1 MEQTPGSSSGKGS
14 NELPPR
20 IDTLL
25 HRKNVKEKEESY
37 ISMLLKKNK
46 HVNRSCIKFCKLSG
60 VGESPPENALS
71 SNVSRSPLHGRN
83 IKKSGC
89 LFQPSKQEP
98 LCLKRGVIEPIKH
111 LCKASMIPDTWNYKG
126 KRVKDVR
133 FDAKEPDNDCVVS
146 HIIRLRE
153 KLGWSTEIPD
163 RRIAKACPQNIQE
176 IPEET
181 KKDPGEY
188 VYCLMRNRGDLKI
201 QPNPYDLQVVSV
213 QTAKQSCQYWTVS
226 ASCIFKVSVLED
238 RSGEIMSVI
247 DWLSERELFFKIFK
261 LPLFAKFRIWKAFTI
276 WKVTVCHS
284 KTKKAKEILSKGIF
298 FTDDIF
304 LRCLVEIKG
313 LFEMASDKT
322 RYGDSDGAIVLTKLD
337 KSTTYSLIGFCEAQT
352 QQCAV
357 ALRQLHCLHHKVA
370 SLIRAACLKAA
381 EVQGAERL
389 FLPLSSQSTNRPL
402 YAEVAE
408 WRMLLCRFSH
418 FLNMIDRMFEEM
430 LCVLVRSAVQ
440 LLLLFLRESSNTN
453 GVNERRQKTKKMAR
467 MDASGPYLNI
477 IKEPTGRNAAHKLC
491 SHSQGQPQLVN
502 KMLPD
507 FKKEEPKEE
516 IQAVFEVNVLLTVT
530 PVNQPMTDDVSAKGT
545 ATTELHSEVDTKD
558 TEKDKEVSREETP
571 RRSPSRRVKL
581 TIYPCLDDFT
591 LHIQQV
597 LQGFQQVIAKQT
609 SFNQDPN
616 LLDLHSPPVF
626 DLKLSVDEE
635 LEKERDQHLRP
646 WPELELL
653 LGTDPA
659 FQSDLSDILSTVQRG
674 MQEVEKH
681 CQRLDKFCDMVE
693 TAMLTDMDGFLAG
706 EKWSPQ
712 DIKAILAVH
721 TESIRLMKRIET
733 ETRVN
738 MILVRCHQYQSNC
751 LLYPEALI
759 FTIHSMLPSI
769 VKKKNLELMEVIR
782 GALKKLDKDIFTVE
796 EFVEHLTFLSRI
808 SVQIPTLERQY
819 QFLIQLYSMAKEYQI
834 TISPEELALY
844 QHLVPSF
851 QHLKSAVMICETKRD
866 DNIFKFSVDLGKH
879 LNQLRFELVLVKMKV
894 NNPILLCSYTSPK
907 VANEILQAL
916 SEEVAIYSNKAY
928 SYTSYGELLRNS
940 FSMKKISTVVRMK
953 QCRGSNAAEVEAE
966 LSEVDCALTLRKM
979 LWGMQKEWDKQYSRW
994 RATTFELLNVDDLQN
1009 DVSRFTQTIYMLEK
1023 GLPENNIVPILKQKV
1038 MDFKLCLPIIVALR
1052 NPYLRQ
1058 RHWEDIQSYIG
1069 RFFTKED
1076 NFTLG
1081 NLLDI
1086 KILQQSGSI
1095 GDISTTAT
1103 NEATLESILY
1113 KVIDLWR
1120 STDFRLITHQSDTST
1135 VKIIVSAD
1143 DVMAQLEESQ
1153 TTIMSIKASRYAEP
1167 IKYLIDEWE
1176 RKLNQFSHT
1185 LEEWV
1190 MCQKR
1195 WLYLEPIFSA
1205 GGIQRQLPAEAKVF
1219 LQVDQSWK
1227 EIMRRTNDR
1236 PNALRAATAPGVLE
1250 MLQAGNVHMEKIQKC
1265 LEDYFESKRTVFARF
1280 YFLSNEELLDVL
1292 SQSKNPNAIQP
1303 HLVKCFSNIRH
1314 LDIQEHATI
1323 YHVVASIRSAEGET
1337 VTLPKN
1343 VQIRGPVEQWMGN
1356 VETAMYNTVKRRLK
1370 LGVSEWNPQNFKK
1383 WVLSHPGQVVLTVTQ
1398 IMFTKDCQESFSSER
1413 QLESMVVVKQQVIH
1427 NVEELADLVSEP
1439 LPCHQQATLE
1449 ALLTILVHCRD
1460 VLSHLLQNRITS
1472 VDDFEWTRQLHY
1484 VWYDSTSLCYVVHA
1498 QASFIYGYEYLGC
1511 SPRLVITPLTDRCWL
1526 TLTGALSLHLGGAPA
1541 GPSGTGK
1548 TETVKDLAKALGK
1561 FCLVLNCSDSLDYKM
1576 MGKLFSGMVQSG
1588 SWCCF
1593 DEFNRINVEVLSV
1606 IAAQLQSIKAAMHSH
1621 SLRFMFEG
1629 RDIRLNASCGFFIT
1643 MNPGCKGRVDLP
1655 DNLKSLFRPVSM
1667 MVPDFDLIAEIMLF
1681 SEGFKSA
1688 KSLSRKIVNLYQ
1700 LASKQ
1705 LSQQDH
1711 YDFGM
1716 RAIKSVL
1723 VLAGQKRRF
1732 AALSCGLTPED
1743 EYCVLICALQNSN
1756 LPKLV
1761 PEDVPLFKSIME
1773 DLFPGIVNPKTI
1785 HPQLEIAIAKATEM
1799 LGLQQW
1805 PNQAE
1810 KVTQLYS
1817 QILARGG
1824 VMLIGPTGG
1833 GKTTARLILQH
1844 ALHLLPSLSEVH
1856 RRTSVFMQL
1865 APSSEVHVESFTINP
1880 KCVSFGEL
1888 YGQVDPNTLEW
1899 SDGLFASAV
1908 RTYAKEL
1915 FEQDNKTSKDSE
1927 SRNTSSS
1934 DVLSDSTT
1942 PLPPSSYQHNF
1953 VVDNWR
1959 WIIMDGPVD
1968 ILWVENLNTAL
1979 DDNKTLCL
1987 VNGERISLPDGIRF
2001 LFEVDTLSQAT
2012 PATISRC
2019 AMVYMDPVDLG
2030 WKPYV
2035 RRWLSQL
2042 PRQLS
2047 REGRNHIQQLFDN
2060 SITQGLNFVK
2070 KHQKLLNF
2078 QIPEMSTVMTVCS
2091 ILGALINFMQGNG
2104 GLGLNLETLS
2114 EEDIGKTS
2122 ADNESTGKGEDNKW
2136 FLQKNPEKLK
2146 ILLGKLFV
2154 FSYAW
2159 GVGGVLNHVDDYDD
2173 SPSATKDKSC
2183 HLLNV
2188 SHAFKNLI
2196 HKLFEG
2202 APCGVSLPAGNR
2214 MIFNYFVDL
2223 QTGAFVPWDELVPST
2238 ESLIRKG
2245 LNTSSGS
2252 ESLQLGGVLAE
2263 SNTTDTT
2270 SFLRSGPICSNDT
2283 VRYSFLMSL
2292 LLLNKQPVLLTGDSG
2307 VGKTILIQSILKK
2320 LQEDGGEMVN
2330 QGTILGQV
2338 FLHNQAKTASLLED
2352 VNLLTAV
2359 FGGDADKST
2368 GDDSLSGLLSS
2379 MPFGVLRRM
2388 RSPSHT
2394 SESSGILTCT
2404 LQCTARTTT
2413 AYIQAH
2419 MLQNL
2424 VKKGKNNLGAPKNK
2438 SVLVFVDDLNMPT
2451 LDSYGAQPSMELIRQ
2466 FIELQGVF
2474 DAKTLT
2480 WKSIQDV
2487 TLCAACAPPG
2497 GGRQNLSPRLLRH
2510 FSVLLLPHPS
2520 SNTMQ
2525 HIFQVQLGKFF
2536 GIRDFS
2542 KEVRKC
2548 REALVSASIA
2558 VYIEMCQRMMPT
2570 PAKYHY
2576 TFNLRDLS
2584 KVSWPPEEL
2593 MREPIAFGDFLDMS
2607 IPTASRIYKHL
2618 PDFKKIQAVLEECH
2632 TRHGR
2637 KASQFPMVF
2646 FREAVEHITRAA
2658 RVFRLKGAHMML
2670 IGLDGTGKEE
2680 CVTLACH
2687 VSGSHLYRLSVCRNC
2702 SYSDFRDDL
2711 KRVFRQAGI
2720 HRKNTVLLITDS
2732 DIVKESV
2739 LEDLNCILKY
2749 GDVPGLFDN
2758 DEIDSI
2764 TVDLKSTMESSIGE
2778 NREEMYSYFIEQ
2790 VHQRLH
2796 IVLALSPAGMRLRQ
2810 YCWAHPALL
2819 SCCNIDWYCEWSK
2832 DALLQVASSTYINS
2846 DDFDWLG
2853 QVLQNKVARVCVDI
2867 HYSSTQMA
2875 AQYLQE
2881 MRRPYYIVPS
2891 TFIEYIDTFT
2901 KMCRSEGSKL
2911 HNVRDRFSNGLS
2923 ILSEATSLV
2932 TVMQDEL
2939 LALGPQIEE
2948 KSKEIEILM
2957 GKLKEDSQAVE
2968 QVRAITKMEEDMM
2981 VQETRIVH
2989 EYAEDAMADLN
3000 KVLPLLEKAVSAL
3013 DALEKSDI
3021 SEIRV
3026 YTKPPELV
3034 LTVMHA
3040 VCILLQQKPD
3050 WTTAKQL
3057 LGDPGFLKRLVSLD
3071 KDSLPE
3077 KVFLKLRRY
3086 SKCPDFN
3093 PAKVGMVSIA
3103 CRSMCLWVL
3112 ALEHYHDVYK
3122 IIEPKQN
3129 KVNVAQAALVKS
3141 KSNLMKKQKRLSKI
3155 EEHQKAL
3162 EDHYNASVSER
3173 QELGRRKE
3181 RTTNRVQRAASL
3193 ISALSNEKDRW
3204 EKAVCDLDNKLQHI
3218 VGDVMV
3224 SSAFITYCGPL
3235 TADFRKAMVKKW
3247 LDFCHNM
3254 EIPISPQYTFT
3265 SAMTEKNQVRHWQ
3278 NTGLPPDQNSTENA
3292 LIVKNGP
3299 HWPLLID
3306 PQGQAIRWISS
3317 MEGVRLRKILA
3328 SDPNYMKTVE
3338 RAIRMGD
3345 AVLIQDVLENI
3356 DPCLQPILIK
3366 NLTIREGQSFIKIG
3380 DTEIEYNPNFRLY
3393 LATCLPNPHFL
3404 PAVCVLVKLI
3414 NFSVEYECLQEQL
3427 LSSAVSLHQAELELH
3442 HNQLLH
3448 TITADLFSLHELENR
3463 SLLLLQ
3469 DTQGHI
3475 LDDQDLVDNLNKS
3488 KVTSNEISVR
3498 VETAKDKE
3506 KEIDE
3511 VRKKYLPIANRGA
3524 DLYFVLADL
3533 TQINYMYQFS
3543 LDWFNDMYVKALQV
3557 ATEGQEWP
3565 TLDVSMPVTGTL
3577 RPAGAKSLRRAVVVP
3592 GTCAPNMG
3600 DFNLRLLKMMNAITE
3615 SIYKEVSLALFVDH
3629 QVVFSFLMCCNIM
3642 KTNKHNMIVGSTE
3655 FLPAEEWKIFLH
3667 SAVLAS
3673 MMDSKRAEQEEGEFL
3688 GERPDY
3694 PWLTDSMWAQ
3704 CQYLCAHL
3712 PCFATLY
3719 KSIQTNRVQWE
3730 LFQQARNL
3738 YEFLSEP
3745 YAGHAASDTE
3755 GESSQS
3761 AAASKDRHL
3770 TKCVHIFPWESL
3782 SGFQKIILVK
3792 ILRPECL
3799 NTAVK
3804 AFVIEKMGSKYLE
3817 VGRISLREVYERCS
3831 ANVPIVFLLSPGMD
3845 PASLVVRLAQEL
3857 RGSSLHL
3864 DMVSLGQGQG
3874 PRAEEL
3880 IYKAQVLKGR
3890 WVFLQNCHLAASFMP
3905 RLQTVVNS
3913 LKWKGS
3919 DLDPHFR
3926 LWLSSKPDPVFP
3938 ASILQRAVKIAVEPP
3953 RGLKEKLLHT
3963 FSPSGEVTERSFCKM
3978 DCSPAWKT
3986 LLFSLC
3992 FFNAI
3997 VQERKK
4003 YGPLG
4008 WNIPYTFTSSDLEV
4022 SMLNQ
4027 ESLLLA
4033 AEGSELPWAALRY
4046 LTGEVIYGGRVTD
4059 PWDRRCLLTILH
4071 RCYTPSVL
4079 QDGHSFCQAQGY
4091 PPFPKDASWPQCRAY
4106 IENMPDQDLAEVFGI
4121 DSSAEMVILQNQTQQ
4136 LLHTIVNLQPRLSD
4150 SSLLVRDRQC
4160 QDSVVLRMAMK
4171 ILKKLPETVEFD
4183 RVTEKT
4189 LFLRDIIAKVNFA
4202 ESSSSDQGERRTAS
4216 ASSALLV
4223 ILRQEIDRFN
4233 YLLCVVRSS
4242 LLSFSASIRGEVLM
4256 SEALAEVHTAL
4267 LTMIVPSDWKHC
4279 SYESC
4284 MALGSWIQDLE
4295 QRVWFFRAW
4304 ADNIKINLI
4313 EKIPMISGEVY
4324 SLNRPPKTDLQQ
4336 SLKNRKPR
4344 SYWLSGFFFPQGFL
4358 TAVLQNSARQK
4369 NVPVDSLSFTHHVQ
4383 PVDESSSNWSKVADK
4398 TKLLFEG
4405 PAPPDEGV
4413 LVYGLYLDGASW
4425 DPVSHTLQE
4434 LQHNIKHCPV
4444 PEIHFLP
4451 CRVSEDAVAVPTTE
4465 SPGDLQFYD
4474 CPLYRTFKRAGFL
4487 SSSGISTNFITVVS
4501 LPTSEC
4507 PTHWVFRGTALL
4519 CQPNE

>member
-1 MEQTPGSSSGKGS
+1 
-14 NELPPR
+14 
-20 IDTLL
+20 
-25 HRKNVKEKEESY
+25 
-37 ISMLLKKNK
+37 
-46 HVNRSCIKFCKLSG
+46 
-60 VGESPPENALS
+60 
-71 SNVSRSPLHGRN
+71 
-83 IKKSGC
+83 
-89 LFQPSKQEP
+89 
-98 LCLKRGVIEPIKH
+98 
-111 LCKASMIPDTWNYKG
+111 MIPDTWNYKG
-126 KRVKDVR
+126 QRVKDVH

-146 HIIRLRE
+146 HIIRLRG

-163 RRIAKACPQNIQE
+163 RRIAKACTQNIQE
-176 IPEET
+176 IPEGT

-226 ASCIFKVSVLED
+226 ASCIFK
-238 RSGEIMSVI
+238 
-247 DWLSERELFFKIFK
+247 
-261 LPLFAKFRIWKAFTI
+261 
-276 WKVTVCHS
+276 
-284 KTKKAKEILSKGIF
+284 
-298 FTDDIF
+298 
-304 LRCLVEIKG
+304 
-313 LFEMASDKT
+313 
-322 RYGDSDGAIVLTKLD
+322 
-337 KSTTYSLIGFCEAQT
+337 
-352 QQCAV
+352 
-357 ALRQLHCLHHKVA
+357 
-370 SLIRAACLKAA
+370 AA
-381 EVQGAERL
+381 EVHGAERL

-408 WRMLLCRFSH
+408 WRILLCRFSH
-418 FLNMIDRMFEEM
+418 FLNLIDRMFEEM

-453 GVNERRQKTKKMAR
+453 GVKERRQKTIKMAR
-467 MDASGPYLNI
+467 MDASGPYMNI
-477 IKEPTGRNAAHKLC
+477 IKEPTGRNAAHKLS
-491 SHSQGQPQLVN
+491 SHSQGRPQLVN

-507 FKKEEPKEE
+507 LKREEPKEE

-571 RRSPSRRVKL
+571 WRSPSKRVKL

-597 LQGFQQVIAKQT
+597 LQGFEQVIAKQT

-659 FQSDLSDILSTVQRG
+659 FQSDVRNYAALTVTRIRISHLSDILSTVQRG
-674 MQEVEKH
+674 MQGVEKH
-681 CQRLDKFCDMVE
+681 CQRLEKFCDMVE

-751 LLYPEALI
+751 LPYPEALI

-851 QHLKSAVMICETKRD
+851 QHLKSTVMICETKRD

-879 LNQLRFELVLVKMKV
+879 LNQLRYELVLVKMKV

-953 QCRGSNAAEVEAE
+953 QGRGSNAAEVEAE
-966 LSEVDCALTLRKM
+966 LSEVDYALTLRKM
-979 LWGMQKEWDKQYSRW
+979 LWGMQKEWDKHYSRW
-994 RATTFELLNVDDLQN
+994 RTTTFELLNVDDLQN

-1038 MDFKLCLPIIVALR
+1038 MDFKLCLPIVLALR

-1069 RFFTKED
+1069 QFFTKED

-1120 STDFRLITHQSDTST
+1120 NTDFRLITHQSDAST
-1135 VKIIVSAD
+1135 VKIIASAD

-1227 EIMRRTNDR
+1227 EIMRRTDDR

-1250 MLQAGNVHMEKIQKC
+1250 MLQAGNVHLEKIQKC
-1265 LEDYFESKRTVFARF
+1265 LEDYFESKRSVFARF

-1292 SQSKNPNAIQP
+1292 SQSKNHNAIQP

-1314 LDIQEHATI
+1314 LNIQEQARIH
-1323 YHVVASIRSAEGET
+1323 HVVASIHSAEGET
-1337 VTLPKN
+1337 VTMPKN

-1370 LGVSEWNPQNFKK
+1370 IGVSEWNPQNFKK

-1413 QLESMVVVKQQVIH
+1413 QLEDMVVVKQQVIH

-1460 VLSHLLQNRITS
+1460 ILSHLLQNRITS
-1472 VDDFEWTRQLHY
+1472 VDDFEWTRQLQY

-1498 QASFIYGYEYLGC
+1498 QASFMYGYEYLGC

-1743 EYCVLICALQNSN
+1743 ECCVLICALQNSN

-1773 DLFPGIVNPKTI
+1773 DLFPGVINPKTI
-1785 HPQLEIAIAKATEM
+1785 HPQLEIAIAKATEI
-1799 LGLQQW
+1799 LGFQQW

-1833 GKTTARLILQH
+1833 GKTTVRLILQH

-1856 RRTSVFMQL
+1856 RRTNVFMEL

-1927 SRNTSSS
+1927 SRNTSS
-1934 DVLSDSTT
+1934 DVLSESTT

-1953 VVDNWR
+1953 MVDNWR

-1968 ILWVENLNTAL
+1968 ILWVENLNTVL
-1979 DDNKTLCL
+1979 DDNKMLCL

-2136 FLQKNPEKLK
+2136 FLQKNPEKLT

-2159 GVGGVLNHVDDYDD
+2159 AVGGVLNHVDDYDD

-2183 HLLNV
+2183 HLVNV
-2188 SHAFKNLI
+2188 AHAFKNLI

-2252 ESLQLGGVLAE
+2252 ESLQLGGALGE

-2320 LQEDGGEMVN
+2320 LQRDGGEMVN
-2330 QGTILGQV
+2330 QGTMLGRV
-2338 FLHNQAKTASLLED
+2338 FLHNQSKTASLLED

-2368 GDDSLSGLLSS
+2368 DGDSLSGLLSS
-2379 MPFGVLRRM
+2379 MPFGVLHRM

-2451 LDSYGAQPSMELIRQ
+2451 LDSYGAQPSMEFIRQ

-2480 WKSIQDV
+2480 WKGIQDV

-2497 GGRQNLSPRLLRH
+2497 GGRQSLSPRLLRH

-2548 REALVSASIA
+2548 REALVSASIT
-2558 VYIEMCQRMMPT
+2558 VYNEMCQRMMPT

-2584 KVSWPPEEL
+2584 KVVQGLMQASDSELNSEEAAAYLFSHETSRVFHDRLVNEQDRELFFQILSNELHSYFKVSWPPEEL

-2618 PDFKKIQAVLEECH
+2618 PELKKIQAVLEECH
-2632 TRHGR
+2632 ASHGR
-2637 KASQFPMVF
+2637 KASQLPMVF

-2720 HRKNTVLLITDS
+2720 QRKNTVLLITDS

-2819 SCCNIDWYCEWSK
+2819 SCCNIDWYSEWSK
-2832 DALLQVASSTYINS
+2832 DALLQVANSTYINS
-2846 DDFDWLG
+2846 DHFDWLG

-2867 HYSSTQMA
+2867 HQSSTQMA

-2968 QVRAITKMEEDMM
+2968 QVRAIVKIEEDMM

-2989 EYAEDAMADLN
+2989 EYAEDATADLN

-3013 DALEKSDI
+3013 DALQKSDI

-3040 VCILLQQKPD
+3040 VCILLQQRPD

-3112 ALEHYHDVYK
+3112 ALEHYHEVYK
-3122 IIEPKQN
+3122 IIEPKRN

-3141 KSNLMKKQKRLSKI
+3141 ESNLMKKQKRLSKI

-3162 EDHYNASVSER
+3162 EDRYDASVSER

-3235 TADFRKAMVKKW
+3235 TADYRKAMVKKW

-3254 EIPISPQYTFT
+3254 EIPVSPQYTFT

-3306 PQGQAIRWISS
+3306 PQGQATRWISS
-3317 MEGVRLRKILA
+3317 MEGVRLRKMLA

-3366 NLTIREGQSFIKIG
+3366 NLTIRDGQSFIKIG

-3427 LSSAVSLHQAELELH
+3427 LSSAVSLYQPELELH

-3475 LDDQDLVDNLNKS
+3475 LDDQDLVDNLKKS

-3577 RPAGAKSLRRAVVVP
+3577 CPAGAKSLRRAVVVP

-3600 DFNLRLLKMMNAITE
+3600 DFNLRLLKMMNTITE
-3615 SIYKEVSLALFVDH
+3615 SIYKEVSLALFVDD

-3642 KTNKHNMIVGSTE
+3642 KTNKHNMIVGSTD

-3673 MMDSKRAEQEEGEFL
+3673 MMDSKRAEQEEGELL
-3688 GERPDY
+3688 GERPDH

-3719 KSIQTNRVQWE
+3719 KSIQTNRLQWE

-3745 YAGHAASDTE
+3745 YTGHAGSGTE

-3770 TKCVHIFPWESL
+3770 PKCVHIFPWESL

-3817 VGRISLREVYERCS
+3817 VGKISLREVYERCS

-3845 PASLVVRLAQEL
+3845 PASLLVRLAQEL

-3938 ASILQRAVKIAVEPP
+3938 ASILQRAIKIAVEPP

-4027 ESLLLA
+4027 ESLLRA

-4071 RCYTPSVL
+4071 RCYTSSVL

-4106 IENMPDQDLAEVFGI
+4106 IENMPDKDLAEVFGI
-4121 DSSAEMVILQNQTQQ
+4121 DSSAETLILQNQTQQ

-4150 SSLLVRDRQC
+4150 SSLLVSDRQC
-4160 QDSVVLRMAMK
+4160 QDSVVLRMAMN
-4171 ILKKLPETVEFD
+4171 ILKKLPETVEVD

-4202 ESSSSDQGERRTAS
+4202 ESSSSDQGERCTAS

-4256 SEALAEVHTAL
+4256 SEALEEVYTAL

-4313 EKIPMISGEVY
+4313 EKIPIISGGVY

-4369 NVPVDSLSFTHHVQ
+4369 NVPVDSLSFTYHVQ
-4383 PVDESSSNWSKVADK
+4383 PMDESSSNWSKVADK

-4451 CRVSEDAVAVPTTE
+4451 CQVSEDAVAVPTTE

-4487 SSSGISTNFITVVS
+4487 SSSGISTNFITSVS
-4501 LPTSEC
+4501 LPTLEC

>member
-1 MEQTPGSSSGKGS
+1 
-14 NELPPR
+14 
-20 IDTLL
+20 
-25 HRKNVKEKEESY
+25 
-37 ISMLLKKNK
+37 
-46 HVNRSCIKFCKLSG
+46 
-60 VGESPPENALS
+60 
-71 SNVSRSPLHGRN
+71 
-83 IKKSGC
+83 
-89 LFQPSKQEP
+89 
-98 LCLKRGVIEPIKH
+98 
-111 LCKASMIPDTWNYKG
+111 
-126 KRVKDVR
+126 
-133 FDAKEPDNDCVVS
+133 VVS
-146 HIIRLRE
+146 HIIRLRG

-163 RRIAKACPQNIQE
+163 RRIAKG
-176 IPEET
+176 T

-226 ASCIFKVSVLED
+226 ASCIFK
-238 RSGEIMSVI
+238 
-247 DWLSERELFFKIFK
+247 
-261 LPLFAKFRIWKAFTI
+261 
-276 WKVTVCHS
+276 
-284 KTKKAKEILSKGIF
+284 
-298 FTDDIF
+298 
-304 LRCLVEIKG
+304 
-313 LFEMASDKT
+313 
-322 RYGDSDGAIVLTKLD
+322 LD

-370 SLIRAACLKAA
+370 TLIRAACLKVHCIRPLDCY
-381 EVQGAERL
+381 EDMSFKSPENTSL
-389 FLPLSSQSTNRPL
+389 SLSSADLPCYCNCVEECFDQ
-402 YAEVAE
+402 YY
-408 WRMLLCRFSH
+408 FSVILSS
-418 FLNMIDRMFEEM
+418 LN
-430 LCVLVRSAVQ
+430 L
-440 LLLLFLRESSNTN
+440 
-453 GVNERRQKTKKMAR
+453 
-467 MDASGPYLNI
+467 
-477 IKEPTGRNAAHKLC
+477 
-491 SHSQGQPQLVN
+491 
-502 KMLPD
+502 
-507 FKKEEPKEE
+507 
-516 IQAVFEVNVLLTVT
+516 
-530 PVNQPMTDDVSAKGT
+530 
-545 ATTELHSEVDTKD
+545 
-558 TEKDKEVSREETP
+558 
-571 RRSPSRRVKL
+571 
-581 TIYPCLDDFT
+581 
-591 LHIQQV
+591 
-597 LQGFQQVIAKQT
+597 
-609 SFNQDPN
+609 FNQ
-616 LLDLHSPPVF
+616 
-626 DLKLSVDEE
+626 
-635 LEKERDQHLRP
+635 
-646 WPELELL
+646 
-653 LGTDPA
+653 
-659 FQSDLSDILSTVQRG
+659 
-674 MQEVEKH
+674 
-681 CQRLDKFCDMVE
+681 
-693 TAMLTDMDGFLAG
+693 
-706 EKWSPQ
+706 
-712 DIKAILAVH
+712 
-721 TESIRLMKRIET
+721 
-733 ETRVN
+733 
-738 MILVRCHQYQSNC
+738 
-751 LLYPEALI
+751 
-759 FTIHSMLPSI
+759 
-769 VKKKNLELMEVIR
+769 VIR

-851 QHLKSAVMICETKRD
+851 QHLKSTVMICETKRD

-879 LNQLRFELVLVKMKV
+879 LNQLRYELVLVKMKV

-953 QCRGSNAAEVEAE
+953 QGRGSNAAEVEAE
-966 LSEVDCALTLRKM
+966 LSEVDYALTLRKM
-979 LWGMQKEWDKQYSRW
+979 LWGMQKEWDKHYS
-994 RATTFELLNVDDLQN
+994 Q
-1009 DVSRFTQTIYMLEK
+1009 
-1023 GLPENNIVPILKQKV
+1023 
-1038 MDFKLCLPIIVALR
+1038 
-1052 NPYLRQ
+1052 
-1058 RHWEDIQSYIG
+1058 
-1069 RFFTKED
+1069 
-1076 NFTLG
+1076 
-1081 NLLDI
+1081 
-1086 KILQQSGSI
+1086 
-1095 GDISTTAT
+1095 
-1103 NEATLESILY
+1103 SILY

-1120 STDFRLITHQSDTST
+1120 NTDFRLITHQSDAST
-1135 VKIIVSAD
+1135 VKIIASAD

-1167 IKYLIDEWE
+1167 IK
-1176 RKLNQFSHT
+1176 
-1185 LEEWV
+1185 
-1190 MCQKR
+1190 
-1195 WLYLEPIFSA
+1195 
-1205 GGIQRQLPAEAKVF
+1205 
-1219 LQVDQSWK
+1219 
-1227 EIMRRTNDR
+1227 
-1236 PNALRAATAPGVLE
+1236 
-1250 MLQAGNVHMEKIQKC
+1250 
-1265 LEDYFESKRTVFARF
+1265 
-1280 YFLSNEELLDVL
+1280 
-1292 SQSKNPNAIQP
+1292 
-1303 HLVKCFSNIRH
+1303 
-1314 LDIQEHATI
+1314 
-1323 YHVVASIRSAEGET
+1323 
-1337 VTLPKN
+1337 
-1343 VQIRGPVEQWMGN
+1343 
-1356 VETAMYNTVKRRLK
+1356 
-1370 LGVSEWNPQNFKK
+1370 
-1383 WVLSHPGQVVLTVTQ
+1383 TQ

-1413 QLESMVVVKQQVIH
+1413 QLEDMVVVKQQVIH

-1460 VLSHLLQNRITS
+1460 ILSHLLQNRITS
-1472 VDDFEWTRQLHY
+1472 VDDFEWTRQLQY

-1498 QASFIYGYEYLGC
+1498 QASFMYGYEYLGC

-1548 TETVKDLAKALGK
+1548 TETVKDLAKVNLSNV
-1561 FCLVLNCSDSLDYKM
+1561 FNIY
-1576 MGKLFSGMVQSG
+1576 
-1588 SWCCF
+1588 CF
-1593 DEFNRINVEVLSV
+1593 Y
-1606 IAAQLQSIKAAMHSH
+1606 Q
-1621 SLRFMFEG
+1621 RFMFEG

-1743 EYCVLICALQNSN
+1743 ECCVLICALQNSN

-1773 DLFPGIVNPKTI
+1773 DLFPGVINPKTI
-1785 HPQLEIAIAKATEM
+1785 HPQLEVIPSKATEI
-1799 LGLQQW
+1799 LGFQQW

-1817 QILARGG
+1817 QILVRG

-1833 GKTTARLILQH
+1833 GKTTVRLILQH
-1844 ALHLLPSLSEVH
+1844 ALHLLPSLSE
-1856 RRTSVFMQL
+1856 L

-1908 RTYAKEL
+1908 RTYYHTT
-1915 FEQDNKTSKDSE
+1915 FENVIIQKYIYLNVSLYYFLDN
-1927 SRNTSSS
+1927 
-1934 DVLSDSTT
+1934 
-1942 PLPPSSYQHNF
+1942 F
-1953 VVDNWR
+1953 MVDNWR

-1968 ILWVENLNTAL
+1968 ILWVENLNTVL
-1979 DDNKTLCL
+1979 DDNKMLCL

-2104 GLGLNLETLS
+2104 GLGRTIFFKANYCIFPIC
-2114 EEDIGKTS
+2114 DR
-2122 ADNESTGKGEDNKW
+2122 EDNKW
-2136 FLQKNPEKLK
+2136 FLQKNPEKLT

-2159 GVGGVLNHVDDYDD
+2159 AVGGVLNHVDDYDD

-2183 HLLNV
+2183 HLVNV
-2188 SHAFKNLI
+2188 AHAFKNLI

-2238 ESLIRKG
+2238 ESLIRK
-2245 LNTSSGS
+2245 
-2252 ESLQLGGVLAE
+2252 E
-2263 SNTTDTT
+2263 TDT
-2270 SFLRSGPICSNDT
+2270 
-2283 VRYSFLMSL
+2283 
-2292 LLLNKQPVLLTGDSG
+2292 NKQP
-2307 VGKTILIQSILKK
+2307 
-2320 LQEDGGEMVN
+2320 N
-2330 QGTILGQV
+2330 
-2338 FLHNQAKTASLLED
+2338 
-2352 VNLLTAV
+2352 
-2359 FGGDADKST
+2359 
-2368 GDDSLSGLLSS
+2368 
-2379 MPFGVLRRM
+2379 
-2388 RSPSHT
+2388 
-2394 SESSGILTCT
+2394 
-2404 LQCTARTTT
+2404 CTARTTT

-2451 LDSYGAQPSMELIRQ
+2451 LDSYGAQPSMEFIRQ

-2480 WKSIQDV
+2480 WKGIQDV

-2497 GGRQNLSPRLLRH
+2497 GGRQSLSPRLLRH

-2525 HIFQVQLGKFF
+2525 HIFQ
-2536 GIRDFS
+2536 
-2542 KEVRKC
+2542 
-2548 REALVSASIA
+2548 
-2558 VYIEMCQRMMPT
+2558 
-2570 PAKYHY
+2570 
-2576 TFNLRDLS
+2576 
-2584 KVSWPPEEL
+2584 
-2593 MREPIAFGDFLDMS
+2593 
-2607 IPTASRIYKHL
+2607 
-2618 PDFKKIQAVLEECH
+2618 
-2632 TRHGR
+2632 
-2637 KASQFPMVF
+2637 
-2646 FREAVEHITRAA
+2646 
-2658 RVFRLKGAHMML
+2658 

-2720 HRKNTVLLITDS
+2720 QRKNTVLLITDS
-2732 DIVKESV
+2732 DIESV

-2778 NREEMYSYFIEQ
+2778 NREEMYSYFIEVQ
-2790 VHQRLH
+2790 LH

-2819 SCCNIDWYCEWSK
+2819 SCCNIDWYSEWSK
-2832 DALLQVASSTYINS
+2832 DALLQVNLELQLFT
-2846 DDFDWLG
+2846 F

-2867 HYSSTQMA
+2867 HQSSTQMA

-2901 KMCRSEGSKL
+2901 KMCRSEGSK
-2911 HNVRDRFSNGLS
+2911 DRFSNGLS

-2968 QVRAITKMEEDMM
+2968 QVRAIVKIEEDMM

-2989 EYAEDAMADLN
+2989 EYAEDATADLN

-3013 DALEKSDI
+3013 DALQKSDI

-3040 VCILLQQKPD
+3040 VCILLQQRPD

-3112 ALEHYHDVYK
+3112 ALEHYHEVYK
-3122 IIEPKQN
+3122 IIEPKRN

-3141 KSNLMKKQKRLSKI
+3141 ESNLMKKQKRLSK
-3155 EEHQKAL
+3155 
-3162 EDHYNASVSER
+3162 
-3173 QELGRRKE
+3173 
-3181 RTTNRVQRAASL
+3181 
-3193 ISALSNEKDRW
+3193 
-3204 EKAVCDLDNKLQHI
+3204 
-3218 VGDVMV
+3218 
-3224 SSAFITYCGPL
+3224 
-3235 TADFRKAMVKKW
+3235 
-3247 LDFCHNM
+3247 
-3254 EIPISPQYTFT
+3254 
-3265 SAMTEKNQVRHWQ
+3265 VRHWQ

-3306 PQGQAIRWISS
+3306 PQGQATRWISS
-3317 MEGVRLRKILA
+3317 MEGVRSYKLSQLLSSSSPA
-3328 SDPNYMKTVE
+3328 F
-3338 RAIRMGD
+3338 
-3345 AVLIQDVLENI
+3345 
-3356 DPCLQPILIK
+3356 
-3366 NLTIREGQSFIKIG
+3366 SFSS
-3380 DTEIEYNPNFRLY
+3380 PLSSLSHRRLY

-3427 LSSAVSLHQAELELH
+3427 LSSAVSLYQPELELH

-3475 LDDQDLVDNLNKS
+3475 LDDQDLVDNLKKS

-3543 LDWFNDMYVKALQV
+3543 LDWFNDIFSPSILSLPHSLSLPLRTLSPPLSPPLYSLPLCTLSPFPLQ
-3557 ATEGQEWP
+3557 
-3565 TLDVSMPVTGTL
+3565 
-3577 RPAGAKSLRRAVVVP
+3577 
-3592 GTCAPNMG
+3592 
-3600 DFNLRLLKMMNAITE
+3600 
-3615 SIYKEVSLALFVDH
+3615 EVSLALFVDD

-3642 KTNKHNMIVGSTE
+3642 KTNKHNMIVGSTD

-3667 SAVLAS
+3667 SAVLS
-3673 MMDSKRAEQEEGEFL
+3673 LKGSKLEHL
-3688 GERPDY
+3688 N
-3694 PWLTDSMWAQ
+3694 SMWAQ

-3719 KSIQTNRVQWE
+3719 KSIQTNRLQWE

-3745 YAGHAASDTE
+3745 YTGHA

-3770 TKCVHIFPWESL
+3770 PKCVHIFPWEKLKTFSL
-3782 SGFQKIILVK
+3782 INMMNPVEAVFISQVK

-3817 VGRISLREVYERCS
+3817 VGKISLREVYERCS
-3831 ANVPIVFLLSPGMD
+3831 ANVPIVFLLSP
-3845 PASLVVRLAQEL
+3845 
-3857 RGSSLHL
+3857 
-3864 DMVSLGQGQG
+3864 
-3874 PRAEEL
+3874 
-3880 IYKAQVLKGR
+3880 
-3890 WVFLQNCHLAASFMP
+3890 
-3905 RLQTVVNS
+3905 
-3913 LKWKGS
+3913 
-3919 DLDPHFR
+3919 
-3926 LWLSSKPDPVFP
+3926 
-3938 ASILQRAVKIAVEPP
+3938 
-3953 RGLKEKLLHT
+3953 
-3963 FSPSGEVTERSFCKM
+3963 
-3978 DCSPAWKT
+3978 
-3986 LLFSLC
+3986 
-3992 FFNAI
+3992 
-3997 VQERKK
+3997 
-4003 YGPLG
+4003 
-4008 WNIPYTFTSSDLEV
+4008 
-4022 SMLNQ
+4022 
-4027 ESLLLA
+4027 
-4033 AEGSELPWAALRY
+4033 
-4046 LTGEVIYGGRVTD
+4046 
-4059 PWDRRCLLTILH
+4059 
-4071 RCYTPSVL
+4071 
-4079 QDGHSFCQAQGY
+4079 
-4091 PPFPKDASWPQCRAY
+4091 AY
-4106 IENMPDQDLAEVFGI
+4106 IENMPDKDLAEVFGI
-4121 DSSAEMVILQNQTQQ
+4121 DSSAETLILQNQTQQ

-4150 SSLLVRDRQC
+4150 SSLLVRWVSQGKYNPPIDF
-4160 QDSVVLRMAMK
+4160 L
-4171 ILKKLPETVEFD
+4171 LKAALCVCMHPCMYSE
-4183 RVTEKT
+4183 
-4189 LFLRDIIAKVNFA
+4189 
-4202 ESSSSDQGERRTAS
+4202 GERCTAS

-4256 SEALAEVHTAL
+4256 SEALEEVYTAL
-4267 LTMIVPSDWKHC
+4267 LTMIVPSDWKVGLHC
-4279 SYESC
+4279 P
-4284 MALGSWIQDLE
+4284 AHHDRTIRLE
-4295 QRVWFFRAW
+4295 
-4304 ADNIKINLI
+4304 
-4313 EKIPMISGEVY
+4313 G
-4324 SLNRPPKTDLQQ
+4324 
-4336 SLKNRKPR
+4336 R
-4344 SYWLSGFFFPQGFL
+4344 STLPCFL

-4369 NVPVDSLSFTHHVQ
+4369 NVPVDSLSFTYHVQ
-4383 PVDESSSNWSKVADK
+4383 PMDESSSNWSKRLTHRSSYSGCSIVHIFVLDCLPVFIVRAHI
-4398 TKLLFEG
+4398 TSLL
-4405 PAPPDEGV
+4405 P
-4413 LVYGLYLDGASW
+4413 LVG
-4425 DPVSHTLQE
+4425 Q
-4434 LQHNIKHCPV
+4434 
-4444 PEIHFLP
+4444 
-4451 CRVSEDAVAVPTTE
+4451 VSEDAVAVPTTE

-4487 SSSGISTNFITVVS
+4487 SSSGISTNFITSVS
-4501 LPTSEC
+4501 LPTLEC

>member
-1 MEQTPGSSSGKGS
+1 M
-14 NELPPR
+14 
-20 IDTLL
+20 
-25 HRKNVKEKEESY
+25 
-37 ISMLLKKNK
+37 
-46 HVNRSCIKFCKLSG
+46 
-60 VGESPPENALS
+60 
-71 SNVSRSPLHGRN
+71 
-83 IKKSGC
+83 
-89 LFQPSKQEP
+89 FQPSKQEP

-111 LCKASMIPDTWNYKG
+111 MCETSMIPDTWNYKG

-226 ASCIFKVSVLED
+226 ASCIFKV
-238 RSGEIMSVI
+238 
-247 DWLSERELFFKIFK
+247 
-261 LPLFAKFRIWKAFTI
+261 
-276 WKVTVCHS
+276 
-284 KTKKAKEILSKGIF
+284 
-298 FTDDIF
+298 
-304 LRCLVEIKG
+304 
-313 LFEMASDKT
+313 
-322 RYGDSDGAIVLTKLD
+322 
-337 KSTTYSLIGFCEAQT
+337 
-352 QQCAV
+352 
-357 ALRQLHCLHHKVA
+357 
-370 SLIRAACLKAA
+370 A

-408 WRMLLCRFSH
+408 WRILLCRFSH

-430 LCVLVRSAVQ
+430 LCVL
-440 LLLLFLRESSNTN
+440 
-453 GVNERRQKTKKMAR
+453 
-467 MDASGPYLNI
+467 
-477 IKEPTGRNAAHKLC
+477 
-491 SHSQGQPQLVN
+491 
-502 KMLPD
+502 
-507 FKKEEPKEE
+507 
-516 IQAVFEVNVLLTVT
+516 
-530 PVNQPMTDDVSAKGT
+530 
-545 ATTELHSEVDTKD
+545 
-558 TEKDKEVSREETP
+558 
-571 RRSPSRRVKL
+571 
-581 TIYPCLDDFT
+581 
-591 LHIQQV
+591 
-597 LQGFQQVIAKQT
+597 
-609 SFNQDPN
+609 
-616 LLDLHSPPVF
+616 
-626 DLKLSVDEE
+626 
-635 LEKERDQHLRP
+635 
-646 WPELELL
+646 
-653 LGTDPA
+653 
-659 FQSDLSDILSTVQRG
+659 LSDILSTVQRG
-674 MQEVEKH
+674 MQGVEKY
-681 CQRLDKFCDMVE
+681 CQRLEKYCDMVE

-751 LLYPEALI
+751 LPYPEALI

-796 EFVEHLTFLSRI
+796 EFVEHLAFLSRI

-851 QHLKSAVMICETKRD
+851 QHLKSTVMICETKRD

-879 LNQLRFELVLVKMKV
+879 LNQLRFELVLVKRKV
-894 NNPILLCSYTSPK
+894 NNPILLCCYTSPK

-953 QCRGSNAAEVEAE
+953 QGRGSNAAEVEAE

-979 LWGMQKEWDKQYSRW
+979 LWGMQKEWDKQYNRW

-1038 MDFKLCLPIIVALR
+1038 MDFKLCLPIILALR

-1113 KVIDLWR
+1113 KMIDLWR
-1120 STDFRLITHQSDTST
+1120 NTDFRLITHQSDTST
-1135 VKIIVSAD
+1135 VKIIASAD

-1153 TTIMSIKASRYAEP
+1153 TTIMSIKSSRYAEP

-1227 EIMRRTNDR
+1227 EIMRRTDDR

-1250 MLQAGNVHMEKIQKC
+1250 MLQAGNVHLEKIQKC
-1265 LEDYFESKRTVFARF
+1265 LQDYFESKRTVFARF

-1314 LDIQEHATI
+1314 LDIQEHARI

-1337 VTLPKN
+1337 VTMPKN

-1460 VLSHLLQNRITS
+1460 ILSHLLQNRITS
-1472 VDDFEWTRQLHY
+1472 VDDFEWTRQLQY

-1498 QASFIYGYEYLGC
+1498 QASFMYGYEYLGC

-1743 EYCVLICALQNSN
+1743 ECCVLICALQNSN

-1773 DLFPGIVNPKTI
+1773 DLFPGVVNPKSI

-1799 LGLQQW
+1799 LGFQQW

-1844 ALHLLPSLSEVH
+1844 ALHLLPSLSEVD
-1856 RRTSVFMQL
+1856 RRTNVFMQL

-1942 PLPPSSYQHNF
+1942 PLPPSSYQNNF
-1953 VVDNWR
+1953 MVDNWR

-1968 ILWVENLNTAL
+1968 ILWVENLNTVL

-2136 FLQKNPEKLK
+2136 FLQKNPEKLT

-2159 GVGGVLNHVDDYDD
+2159 AVGGVLNHVDDYDD

-2183 HLLNV
+2183 HLVNV
-2188 SHAFKNLI
+2188 AHAFKNLI

-2202 APCGVSLPAGNR
+2202 APCGVSFPAGNR

-2245 LNTSSGS
+2245 LLTPLP
-2252 ESLQLGGVLAE
+2252 SLLGGVLGE

-2320 LQEDGGEMVN
+2320 LQKDGGEMVN

-2368 GDDSLSGLLSS
+2368 GGLLRS

-2388 RSPSHT
+2388 PSPSHT

-2480 WKSIQDV
+2480 WKGIQDV

-2548 REALVSASIA
+2548 RETLVSASIT
-2558 VYIEMCQRMMPT
+2558 VYNEMCQRMMPT

-2584 KVSWPPEEL
+2584 KVVQGLMQASDSELNSEEAAAYLFSHETSRVFHDRLVNEQDRELFFQILSNELHSYFKVSWPPEEL
-2593 MREPIAFGDFLDMS
+2593 MREPITFGDFLDMS

-2618 PDFKKIQAVLEECH
+2618 PELKKIQAVLEECH
-2632 TRHGR
+2632 ASHGR

-2819 SCCNIDWYCEWSK
+2819 SCCYIDWYSEWSK
-2832 DALLQVASSTYINS
+2832 DALLQVANSTYINS

-2968 QVRAITKMEEDMM
+2968 QVRAIVKMEEDMM
-2981 VQETRIVH
+2981 LQETRIVH
-2989 EYAEDAMADLN
+2989 EYAEDATADLN

-3013 DALEKSDI
+3013 DALQKSDI

-3103 CRSMCLWVL
+3103 CRSICFWVL
-3112 ALEHYHDVYK
+3112 ALEHYHAVYK

-3141 KSNLMKKQKRLSKI
+3141 ESNLMKKQKRLSKI

-3162 EDHYNASVSER
+3162 EDRYDASVSER

-3235 TADFRKAMVKKW
+3235 TADYRKAMVKKW

-3254 EIPISPQYTFT
+3254 EIPVSPQYTFT

-3292 LIVKNGP
+3292 LMVKNGP

-3306 PQGQAIRWISS
+3306 PQGQATRWISS
-3317 MEGVRLRKILA
+3317 MEGVRLRKMLA

-3427 LSSAVSLHQAELELH
+3427 LSSAVSLYQPELELH

-3475 LDDQDLVDNLNKS
+3475 LDDQDLVDNLKKS

-3673 MMDSKRAEQEEGEFL
+3673 MMDSKRAEQEEGEL
-3688 GERPDY
+3688 MGERPDH

-3745 YAGHAASDTE
+3745 YAGSGTE

-3817 VGRISLREVYERCS
+3817 VGKISLREVYERCS

-3845 PASLVVRLAQEL
+3845 PASLLVRLAQEL

-3938 ASILQRAVKIAVEPP
+3938 ASILQRAIKIAVEPP

-4027 ESLLLA
+4027 ESLLRA

-4059 PWDRRCLLTILH
+4059 PWDRRCLLSILH

-4106 IENMPDQDLAEVFGI
+4106 IENMPDKDLAEVFGI
-4121 DSSAEMVILQNQTQQ
+4121 DSSAETVILQNQTQQ

-4160 QDSVVLRMAMK
+4160 QDSVVLRMAMN
-4171 ILKKLPETVEFD
+4171 ILKKLPETVEVD

-4242 LLSFSASIRGEVLM
+4242 LLSFSASIRGGVLM
-4256 SEALAEVHTAL
+4256 SEALAEVYTAL

-4284 MALGSWIQDLE
+4284 MSLGSWIQDLE

-4313 EKIPMISGEVY
+4313 EKIPMISGGVY

-4358 TAVLQNSARQK
+4358 TAVLQNSARQ
-4369 NVPVDSLSFTHHVQ
+4369 NTVPVDSLSFTYHVQ
-4383 PVDESSSNWSKVADK
+4383 PVDESSSSWSKVADK

-4451 CRVSEDAVAVPTTE
+4451 CQVSEDAVAVPTTE

-4487 SSSGISTNFITVVS
+4487 SSSGISTNFITAVS
-4501 LPTSEC
+4501 LPTLVC

>member
-1 MEQTPGSSSGKGS
+1 MQKG
-14 NELPPR
+14 EDIR
-20 IDTLL
+20 
-25 HRKNVKEKEESY
+25 
-37 ISMLLKKNK
+37 
-46 HVNRSCIKFCKLSG
+46 RSIIIVHCWF
-60 VGESPPENALS
+60 P
-71 SNVSRSPLHGRN
+71 
-83 IKKSGC
+83 
-89 LFQPSKQEP
+89 
-98 LCLKRGVIEPIKH
+98 
-111 LCKASMIPDTWNYKG
+111 T
-126 KRVKDVR
+126 
-133 FDAKEPDNDCVVS
+133 EPDNDCVVS
-146 HIIRLRE
+146 HIIRLRG

-163 RRIAKACPQNIQE
+163 RRIAKACTQNIQE
-176 IPEET
+176 IPEGT

-188 VYCLMRNRGDLKI
+188 VYCLMRNRGDLRI

-226 ASCIFKVSVLED
+226 ASCIFK
-238 RSGEIMSVI
+238 
-247 DWLSERELFFKIFK
+247 
-261 LPLFAKFRIWKAFTI
+261 
-276 WKVTVCHS
+276 
-284 KTKKAKEILSKGIF
+284 
-298 FTDDIF
+298 
-304 LRCLVEIKG
+304 
-313 LFEMASDKT
+313 
-322 RYGDSDGAIVLTKLD
+322 
-337 KSTTYSLIGFCEAQT
+337 
-352 QQCAV
+352 
-357 ALRQLHCLHHKVA
+357 
-370 SLIRAACLKAA
+370 AA
-381 EVQGAERL
+381 EVHGAERL

-408 WRMLLCRFSH
+408 WRILLCRFSH
-418 FLNMIDRMFEEM
+418 FLNLIDRMFEEM

-453 GVNERRQKTKKMAR
+453 GVKERRQKT
-467 MDASGPYLNI
+467 N
-477 IKEPTGRNAAHKLC
+477 
-491 SHSQGQPQLVN
+491 
-502 KMLPD
+502 
-507 FKKEEPKEE
+507 
-516 IQAVFEVNVLLTVT
+516 
-530 PVNQPMTDDVSAKGT
+530 
-545 ATTELHSEVDTKD
+545 
-558 TEKDKEVSREETP
+558 
-571 RRSPSRRVKL
+571 SPSQRVKL

-597 LQGFQQVIAKQT
+597 LQGFEQVIAKQT

-674 MQEVEKH
+674 MQGVEMH
-681 CQRLDKFCDMVE
+681 CQRLEKFCDMVE

-751 LLYPEALI
+751 LPYPEALI

-851 QHLKSAVMICETKRD
+851 QHLKSTVMICETKRD

-879 LNQLRFELVLVKMKV
+879 LNQLRYELVLVKMKV
-894 NNPILLCSYTSPK
+894 NNPVLLCSYTSPK

-953 QCRGSNAAEVEAE
+953 QGRGSNAAEVEAE
-966 LSEVDCALTLRKM
+966 LSEVDYALTLRKM

-994 RATTFELLNVDDLQN
+994 RTTTFELLNVDDLQN

-1038 MDFKLCLPIIVALR
+1038 MDFKLCLPIVLALR

-1069 RFFTKED
+1069 QFFTKED

-1120 STDFRLITHQSDTST
+1120 NTDFRLITHQSDAST
-1135 VKIIVSAD
+1135 VKIIASAD

-1227 EIMRRTNDR
+1227 EIMRRTDDR

-1250 MLQAGNVHMEKIQKC
+1250 MLQAGNVHLEKIQKC
-1265 LEDYFESKRTVFARF
+1265 LEDYFESKRSVFARF

-1314 LDIQEHATI
+1314 LNIQEHARI
-1323 YHVVASIRSAEGET
+1323 HHVVASIRSAEGET
-1337 VTLPKN
+1337 VTMPKN

-1370 LGVSEWNPQNFKK
+1370 IGVSEWNPQNFKK

-1460 VLSHLLQNRITS
+1460 ILSHLLQNRITS
-1472 VDDFEWTRQLHY
+1472 VDDFEWTRQLQY
-1484 VWYDSTSLCYVVHA
+1484 VWYDSSSLCYVVHA
-1498 QASFIYGYEYLGC
+1498 QASFMYGYEYLGC

-1606 IAAQLQSIKAAMHSH
+1606 IAAQLQSIKAAMHGH

-1743 EYCVLICALQNSN
+1743 ECCVLICALQNSN

-1773 DLFPGIVNPKTI
+1773 DLFPGVVNPKTI
-1785 HPQLEIAIAKATEM
+1785 HPQLEIAIAKATEI
-1799 LGLQQW
+1799 LGFQQW

-1833 GKTTARLILQH
+1833 GKTTVRLILQH

-1856 RRTSVFMQL
+1856 RRTNVFMEL

-1915 FEQDNKTSKDSE
+1915 FEQNNKTSKDSE
-1927 SRNTSSS
+1927 SRNTSS

-1942 PLPPSSYQHNF
+1942 PLPSSSYQHNF
-1953 VVDNWR
+1953 MVDNWR

-1968 ILWVENLNTAL
+1968 ILWVENLNTVL

-2035 RRWLSQL
+2035 RRWLSRL

-2136 FLQKNPEKLK
+2136 FLQKNPEKLT

-2159 GVGGVLNHVDDYDD
+2159 AVGGVLNHVDDYDE

-2183 HLLNV
+2183 HLANV
-2188 SHAFKNLI
+2188 AHAFKNLI

-2252 ESLQLGGVLAE
+2252 ESLQLGGALGE

-2320 LQEDGGEMVN
+2320 LQRDGGEMVN
-2330 QGTILGQV
+2330 QGTMLGRV
-2338 FLHNQAKTASLLED
+2338 FLHNQSKTASLLED

-2368 GDDSLSGLLSS
+2368 DGDSLSGLLSS
-2379 MPFGVLRRM
+2379 MPFGVLHRM

-2451 LDSYGAQPSMELIRQ
+2451 LDSYGAQPSMEFIRQ

-2480 WKSIQDV
+2480 WKGIQDV

-2548 REALVSASIA
+2548 REALVSASIT
-2558 VYIEMCQRMMPT
+2558 VYNEMCQRMMPT

-2584 KVSWPPEEL
+2584 KVVQGLMQASDSELNSEEAAAYLFSHETSRVFHDRLVNEQDRELFFQILSNELHSYFKVSWPPEEL
-2593 MREPIAFGDFLDMS
+2593 MREPIAFGDFLDVS

-2618 PDFKKIQAVLEECH
+2618 PELKKIQAVLEECH
-2632 TRHGR
+2632 ASHGR

-2720 HRKNTVLLITDS
+2720 QRKNTVLLITDS

-2819 SCCNIDWYCEWSK
+2819 SCCNIDWYSEWSK
-2832 DALLQVASSTYINS
+2832 DALLQVANSTYINS
-2846 DDFDWLG
+2846 DHFDWLG

-2867 HYSSTQMA
+2867 HQSSTQMA

-2968 QVRAITKMEEDMM
+2968 QVRAIVKIEEDMM

-2989 EYAEDAMADLN
+2989 EYAEDATADLN

-3013 DALEKSDI
+3013 DALQKSDI

-3040 VCILLQQKPD
+3040 VCILLQQRPD

-3057 LGDPGFLKRLVSLD
+3057 LGDPGFLKRLVTLD

-3112 ALEHYHDVYK
+3112 ALEHYHEVYK
-3122 IIEPKQN
+3122 IIEPKRN

-3141 KSNLMKKQKRLSKI
+3141 ESNLMKKQKRLSKI

-3162 EDHYNASVSER
+3162 EDRYDASVSER

-3235 TADFRKAMVKKW
+3235 TADYRKAMVKKW

-3254 EIPISPQYTFT
+3254 EIPVSPQYTFT

-3306 PQGQAIRWISS
+3306 PQGQATRWISS
-3317 MEGVRLRKILA
+3317 MEGVRLRKMLA

-3345 AVLIQDVLENI
+3345 TVLIQDVLENI

-3366 NLTIREGQSFIKIG
+3366 NLTIRDGQSFIKIG

-3427 LSSAVSLHQAELELH
+3427 LSSAVSLYQPELELH

-3475 LDDQDLVDNLNKS
+3475 LDDQDLVDNLKKS

-3577 RPAGAKSLRRAVVVP
+3577 CPAGAKSLRRAVVVP
-3592 GTCAPNMG
+3592 GTCAPSMG

-3615 SIYKEVSLALFVDH
+3615 SIYKEVSLALFVDD

-3673 MMDSKRAEQEEGEFL
+3673 MMDSKRAEQEEGELL
-3688 GERPDY
+3688 GERPDH

-3719 KSIQTNRVQWE
+3719 KSIQTNRLQWE

-3745 YAGHAASDTE
+3745 YTGHAGSGTE

-3817 VGRISLREVYERCS
+3817 VGKISLREVYERCS

-3845 PASLVVRLAQEL
+3845 PASLLVRLAQEL

-3938 ASILQRAVKIAVEPP
+3938 ASILQRAIKIAVEPP

-4027 ESLLLA
+4027 ESLLRA

-4106 IENMPDQDLAEVFGI
+4106 IENMPDKDLAEVFGI
-4121 DSSAEMVILQNQTQQ
+4121 DSSAETVILQNQTQQ

-4160 QDSVVLRMAMK
+4160 QDSVVLRMAMN
-4171 ILKKLPETVEFD
+4171 ILKKLPETVEVD

-4202 ESSSSDQGERRTAS
+4202 ESSSSDQGERCTAS

-4256 SEALAEVHTAL
+4256 SEALEEVYTAL

-4313 EKIPMISGEVY
+4313 EKIPIISGGVY

-4369 NVPVDSLSFTHHVQ
+4369 NVPVDSLSFTYHVQ
-4383 PVDESSSNWSKVADK
+4383 PVDESWSKVADK

-4451 CRVSEDAVAVPTTE
+4451 CQVSEDAVAVPTTE

-4487 SSSGISTNFITVVS
+4487 SSSGISTNFITSVS
-4501 LPTSEC
+4501 LPTLEC

>member
-1 MEQTPGSSSGKGS
+1 M
-14 NELPPR
+14 
-20 IDTLL
+20 
-25 HRKNVKEKEESY
+25 
-37 ISMLLKKNK
+37 
-46 HVNRSCIKFCKLSG
+46 
-60 VGESPPENALS
+60 
-71 SNVSRSPLHGRN
+71 
-83 IKKSGC
+83 
-89 LFQPSKQEP
+89 FQPSKQEP
-98 LCLKRGVIEPIKH
+98 LCLKRGVLEPIKH
-111 LCKASMIPDTWNYKG
+111 MCEASMIPATWNYKG

-133 FDAKEPDNDCVVS
+133 FDAK
-146 HIIRLRE
+146 
-153 KLGWSTEIPD
+153 
-163 RRIAKACPQNIQE
+163 
-176 IPEET
+176 
-181 KKDPGEY
+181 
-188 VYCLMRNRGDLKI
+188 
-201 QPNPYDLQVVSV
+201 
-213 QTAKQSCQYWTVS
+213 
-226 ASCIFKVSVLED
+226 
-238 RSGEIMSVI
+238 
-247 DWLSERELFFKIFK
+247 
-261 LPLFAKFRIWKAFTI
+261 
-276 WKVTVCHS
+276 
-284 KTKKAKEILSKGIF
+284 
-298 FTDDIF
+298 
-304 LRCLVEIKG
+304 
-313 LFEMASDKT
+313 
-322 RYGDSDGAIVLTKLD
+322 
-337 KSTTYSLIGFCEAQT
+337 
-352 QQCAV
+352 
-357 ALRQLHCLHHKVA
+357 
-370 SLIRAACLKAA
+370 
-381 EVQGAERL
+381 
-389 FLPLSSQSTNRPL
+389 
-402 YAEVAE
+402 
-408 WRMLLCRFSH
+408 
-418 FLNMIDRMFEEM
+418 
-430 LCVLVRSAVQ
+430 
-440 LLLLFLRESSNTN
+440 
-453 GVNERRQKTKKMAR
+453 
-467 MDASGPYLNI
+467 
-477 IKEPTGRNAAHKLC
+477 
-491 SHSQGQPQLVN
+491 
-502 KMLPD
+502 D
-507 FKKEEPKEE
+507 FKNEEPEEE

-530 PVNQPMTDDVSAKGT
+530 PVNQPMTDDVSTKG
-545 ATTELHSEVDTKD
+545 TTELHSEVDRKD

-571 RRSPSRRVKL
+571 WRSPSKRVKL

-591 LHIQQV
+591 LHIKQV
-597 LQGFQQVIAKQT
+597 LQGFEQ
-609 SFNQDPN
+609 
-616 LLDLHSPPVF
+616 
-626 DLKLSVDEE
+626 
-635 LEKERDQHLRP
+635 
-646 WPELELL
+646 
-653 LGTDPA
+653 
-659 FQSDLSDILSTVQRG
+659 LSDILSTVQRG
-674 MQEVEKH
+674 MQGVEKH
-681 CQRLDKFCDMVE
+681 CQRIEKFCDMVE
-693 TAMLTDMDGFLAG
+693 TAMLTDIDTFLAG

-738 MILVRCHQYQSNC
+738 MILVRCHHYQTNC
-751 LLYPEALI
+751 LPYPQALI
-759 FTIHSMLPSI
+759 FTIHSRLPSI

-782 GALKKLDKDIFTVE
+782 GALKKLDKDIFTLE

-808 SVQIPTLERQY
+808 SVQIPTLQRQY
-819 QFLIQLYSMAKEYQI
+819 QLLIQLYSMAKEYQI
-834 TISPEELALY
+834 AISPEELALY

-851 QHLKSAVMICETKRD
+851 QHLKSTVMICETKRD

-916 SEEVAIYSNKAY
+916 SEEVAIYSSKAY

-940 FSMKKISTVVRMK
+940 FSMKKICTVVRMK
-953 QCRGSNAAEVEAE
+953 QGRGSNAAEVEAE

-979 LWGMQKEWDKQYSRW
+979 LWGMQEEWDKQCGLW

-1052 NPYLRQ
+1052 NPYLR
-1058 RHWEDIQSYIG
+1058 
-1069 RFFTKED
+1069 
-1076 NFTLG
+1076 
-1081 NLLDI
+1081 
-1086 KILQQSGSI
+1086 
-1095 GDISTTAT
+1095 DISTTAT

-1135 VKIIVSAD
+1135 VKIIASAD
-1143 DVMAQLEESQ
+1143 DIMAQLEESQ

-1195 WLYLEPIFSA
+1195 WLHLEPIFSA
-1205 GGIQRQLPAEAKVF
+1205 GGIQRQGSYCCLTLQLPAEAKVF

-1227 EIMRRTNDR
+1227 EIMRRTDDR

-1250 MLQAGNVHMEKIQKC
+1250 MLQAGNIHLEKIQKC
-1265 LEDYFESKRTVFARF
+1265 LEVLEGVRDYLESKRTVFARF

-1303 HLVKCFSNIRH
+1303 HLAKCFSNIRH

-1323 YHVVASIRSAEGET
+1323 HHVVATIRSAEGET
-1337 VTLPKN
+1337 VTMPKN

-1356 VETAMYNTVKRRLK
+1356 VETAMYNTVKR
-1370 LGVSEWNPQNFKK
+1370 
-1383 WVLSHPGQVVLTVTQ
+1383 
-1398 IMFTKDCQESFSSER
+1398 
-1413 QLESMVVVKQQVIH
+1413 
-1427 NVEELADLVSEP
+1427 
-1439 LPCHQQATLE
+1439 
-1449 ALLTILVHCRD
+1449 
-1460 VLSHLLQNRITS
+1460 
-1472 VDDFEWTRQLHY
+1472 QLHY
-1484 VWYDSTSLCYVVHA
+1484 DWHDSTSLCYVVHA
-1498 QASFIYGYEYLGC
+1498 QASFMYGYEYLGC

-1561 FCLVLNCSDSLDYKM
+1561 FCLVLNCFDSLDYKM
-1576 MGKLFSGMVQSG
+1576 MGKLYSGMVQSG

-1593 DEFNRINVEVLSV
+1593 DEFNCINVEVLSV

-1621 SLRFMFEG
+1621 SLRFVFEG

-1643 MNPGCKGRVDLP
+1643 MNPGC
-1655 DNLKSLFRPVSM
+1655 
-1667 MVPDFDLIAEIMLF
+1667 
-1681 SEGFKSA
+1681 
-1688 KSLSRKIVNLYQ
+1688 
-1700 LASKQ
+1700 
-1705 LSQQDH
+1705 
-1711 YDFGM
+1711 
-1716 RAIKSVL
+1716 
-1723 VLAGQKRRF
+1723 
-1732 AALSCGLTPED
+1732 GLTPE
-1743 EYCVLICALQNSN
+1743 EECCVLICALQDSN

-1785 HPQLEIAIAKATEM
+1785 HPKLEIAIAKATEM
-1799 LGLQQW
+1799 LGFQQW

-1824 VMLIGPTGG
+1824 VMLIAPTGG
-1833 GKTTARLILQH
+1833 GKTTVRLILQH

-1888 YGQVDPNTLEW
+1888 YGQIDPNTLEW
-1899 SDGLFASAV
+1899 SDGLFASA
-1908 RTYAKEL
+1908 
-1915 FEQDNKTSKDSE
+1915 
-1927 SRNTSSS
+1927 
-1934 DVLSDSTT
+1934 DVSSDSTT
-1942 PLPPSSYQHNF
+1942 PSPPNSYQHNSM
-1953 VVDNWR
+1953 VDNWR
-1959 WIIMDGPVD
+1959 WLIMDGPVD
-1968 ILWVENLNTAL
+1968 ILWVENLNTVL

-1987 VNGERISLPDGIRF
+1987 ANGERISLPDGIRF

-2047 REGRNHIQQLFDN
+2047 REGRIHIQQLFDN

-2070 KHQKLLNF
+2070 KHQKLLNI
-2078 QIPEMSTVMTVCS
+2078 QIPEMST
-2091 ILGALINFMQGNG
+2091 
-2104 GLGLNLETLS
+2104 TLS

-2122 ADNESTGKGEDNKW
+2122 ADIESTGKGYYIFPICRREDNKW
-2136 FLQKNPEKLK
+2136 FLQKKPEKLT

-2159 GVGGVLNHVDDYDD
+2159 AVGGVLNHLDDYED
-2173 SPSATKDKSC
+2173 SPLTTKDKSC
-2183 HLLNV
+2183 HLVNV
-2188 SHAFKNLI
+2188 AHAFKNLI
-2196 HKLFEG
+2196 HELFEG

-2223 QTGAFVPWDELVPST
+2223 QTGAFVSWDELVPST
-2238 ESLIRKG
+2238 ESLIR

-2252 ESLQLGGVLAE
+2252 ESLQLGGVLGE
-2263 SNTTDTT
+2263 SNTTYTT

-2320 LQEDGGEMVN
+2320 LQKDGGEMVK

-2359 FGGDADKST
+2359 FGGDVDKST
-2368 GDDSLSGLLSS
+2368 GGGLLSS
-2379 MPFGVLRRM
+2379 MPFGVLSGM
-2388 RSPSHT
+2388 RSSSHT

-2404 LQCTARTTT
+2404 LQCTAHTST

-2419 MLQNL
+2419 VLQNL
-2424 VKKGKNNLGAPKNK
+2424 VKKGKNNL
-2438 SVLVFVDDLNMPT
+2438 VLVFVDDLNMPT

-2480 WKSIQDV
+2480 WKGIQDV
-2487 TLCAACAPPG
+2487 TLCAACAPLG

-2510 FSVLLLPHPS
+2510 FSVLVLPHPS

-2548 REALVSASIA
+2548 REALVSASIT
-2558 VYIEMCQRMMPT
+2558 VYNEMCQRMMPT

-2584 KVSWPPEEL
+2584 KVIQGLMQASDSELNSEEAAAYLFSHETSRVFHDRLVNEQDRELFYQILSNELHCYFKVSWLPEEL

-2618 PDFKKIQAVLEECH
+2618 PEFKKIQAVLEECH
-2632 TRHGR
+2632 GRHGR

-2739 LEDLNCILKY
+2739 LEDLNCILKC

-2764 TVDLKSTMESSIGE
+2764 TVDLKSTMESSMGE

-2790 VHQRLH
+2790 VQQRLH

-2810 YCWAHPALL
+2810 FCWAHPALL
-2819 SCCNIDWYCEWSK
+2819 SCCNIDWYSEWSRE
-2832 DALLQVASSTYINS
+2832 ALLQVASSTYINS

-2932 TVMQDEL
+2932 TVMQEEL

-2957 GKLKEDSQAVE
+2957 EKLKEDSQAVE
-2968 QVRAITKMEEDMM
+2968 QVRAIVKMEEEMM
-2981 VQETRIVH
+2981 MQETQIVH
-2989 EYAEDAMADLN
+2989 EYAEDATAYLN

-3021 SEIRV
+3021 SEIR
-3026 YTKPPELV
+3026 
-3034 LTVMHA
+3034 
-3040 VCILLQQKPD
+3040 QQKPN

-3077 KVFLKLRRY
+3077 KV
-3086 SKCPDFN
+3086 
-3093 PAKVGMVSIA
+3093 GMVSIA
-3103 CRSMCLWVL
+3103 CRSLCLWVL
-3112 ALEHYHDVYK
+3112 ALEYYHNVYK
-3122 IIEPKQN
+3122 IIEPKQK
-3129 KVNVAQAALVKS
+3129 KVNVAQEALVKAE
-3141 KSNLMKKQKRLSKI
+3141 SNLIKKQKRLSKI

-3162 EDHYNASVSER
+3162 EDLYNASVSGR

-3181 RTTNRVQRAASL
+3181 LTTNRVQRAASL

-3235 TADFRKAMVKKW
+3235 TADYRKAMVKKW

-3254 EIPISPQYTFT
+3254 EIPVSPQYTFI

-3292 LIVKNGP
+3292 VIVKNGP

-3306 PQGQAIRWISS
+3306 PQGQATRWICS
-3317 MEGVRLRKILA
+3317 MEGVRLRKMLA

-3404 PAVCVLVKLI
+3404 PAVCILVKLI

-3427 LSSAVSLHQAELELH
+3427 LSSVVSLQQPELELQ

-3475 LDDQDLVDNLNKS
+3475 LDDQDLVDNLKKS

-3511 VRKKYLPIANRGA
+3511 VRKKYLPIANRGGRP
-3524 DLYFVLADL
+3524 
-3533 TQINYMYQFS
+3533 INYMYQFS

-3600 DFNLRLLKMMNAITE
+3600 DFNIRLLKMMNAITE

-3673 MMDSKRAEQEEGEFL
+3673 MMDSKRPEQEEGELL
-3688 GERPDY
+3688 GERPDHL
-3694 PWLTDSMWAQ
+3694 WLTDSMWAQ
-3704 CQYLCAHL
+3704 CQYLSAHL
-3712 PCFATLY
+3712 PCFTNLY
-3719 KSIQTNRVQWE
+3719 KSIQTNCVQWE
-3730 LFQQARNL
+3730 LFQHARNL

-3745 YAGHAASDTE
+3745 YAGDAGSDTE

-3761 AAASKDRHL
+3761 AEASKDRHL
-3770 TKCVHIFPWESL
+3770 TKFVCIFPWESL
-3782 SGFQKIILVK
+3782 SGFQKIILIK

-3817 VGRISLREVYERCS
+3817 VGKISLREVYERCS
-3831 ANVPIVFLLSPGMD
+3831 ANMPILFLLSPGMD
-3845 PASLVVRLAQEL
+3845 PASHLVRLAQEL

-3919 DLDPHFR
+3919 DLDPDFR
-3926 LWLSSKPDPVFP
+3926 LWLSSEPDPVFP
-3938 ASILQRAVKIAVEPP
+3938 ASILQRAIKIAVEPP

-4027 ESLLLA
+4027 ERLLRA

-4071 RCYTPSVL
+4071 CCYTPSVL

-4106 IENMPDQDLAEVFGI
+4106 IENMPDKDLAEVFGI

-4136 LLHTIVNLQPRLSD
+4136 LLQTIVQLQPRLSD
-4150 SSLLVRDRQC
+4150 SSLLRQTVPGWCSSEDGHEHLEETTRD
-4160 QDSVVLRMAMK
+4160 SG
-4171 ILKKLPETVEFD
+4171 
-4183 RVTEKT
+4183 
-4189 LFLRDIIAKVNFA
+4189 
-4202 ESSSSDQGERRTAS
+4202 GERRTVLAP
-4216 ASSALLV
+4216 SALLV

-4233 YLLCVVRSS
+4233 HLLCVVRSS
-4242 LLSFSASIRGEVLM
+4242 LLAFSASIRGEVLM
-4256 SEALAEVHTAL
+4256 SEALEEVYTAL
-4267 LTMIVPSDWKHC
+4267 LTMIVPSEWKHC

-4284 MALGSWIQDLE
+4284 KALGSWILDLE

-4313 EKIPMISGEVY
+4313 EKIPMISGGVY

-4369 NVPVDSLSFTHHVQ
+4369 NVPVDSLSFTYHVQ
-4383 PVDESSSNWSKVADK
+4383 PMDERSINWSKVADK

-4451 CRVSEDAVAVPTTE
+4451 CQVSDDAVAVPSTE

-4487 SSSGISTNFITVVS
+4487 SSSGISTNFITAVS
-4501 LPTSEC
+4501 LPTSVSYSLGLQGHC
-4507 PTHWVFRGTALL
+4507 PPLPT
-4519 CQPNE
+4519 

>member
-1 MEQTPGSSSGKGS
+1 M
-14 NELPPR
+14 
-20 IDTLL
+20 
-25 HRKNVKEKEESY
+25 
-37 ISMLLKKNK
+37 
-46 HVNRSCIKFCKLSG
+46 
-60 VGESPPENALS
+60 
-71 SNVSRSPLHGRN
+71 
-83 IKKSGC
+83 
-89 LFQPSKQEP
+89 
-98 LCLKRGVIEPIKH
+98 
-111 LCKASMIPDTWNYKG
+111 
-126 KRVKDVR
+126 
-133 FDAKEPDNDCVVS
+133 
-146 HIIRLRE
+146 
-153 KLGWSTEIPD
+153 
-163 RRIAKACPQNIQE
+163 
-176 IPEET
+176 
-181 KKDPGEY
+181 
-188 VYCLMRNRGDLKI
+188 
-201 QPNPYDLQVVSV
+201 
-213 QTAKQSCQYWTVS
+213 
-226 ASCIFKVSVLED
+226 
-238 RSGEIMSVI
+238 
-247 DWLSERELFFKIFK
+247 
-261 LPLFAKFRIWKAFTI
+261 
-276 WKVTVCHS
+276 
-284 KTKKAKEILSKGIF
+284 
-298 FTDDIF
+298 
-304 LRCLVEIKG
+304 
-313 LFEMASDKT
+313 
-322 RYGDSDGAIVLTKLD
+322 
-337 KSTTYSLIGFCEAQT
+337 
-352 QQCAV
+352 
-357 ALRQLHCLHHKVA
+357 
-370 SLIRAACLKAA
+370 
-381 EVQGAERL
+381 
-389 FLPLSSQSTNRPL
+389 
-402 YAEVAE
+402 
-408 WRMLLCRFSH
+408 
-418 FLNMIDRMFEEM
+418 
-430 LCVLVRSAVQ
+430 
-440 LLLLFLRESSNTN
+440 
-453 GVNERRQKTKKMAR
+453 
-467 MDASGPYLNI
+467 
-477 IKEPTGRNAAHKLC
+477 
-491 SHSQGQPQLVN
+491 
-502 KMLPD
+502 
-507 FKKEEPKEE
+507 
-516 IQAVFEVNVLLTVT
+516 
-530 PVNQPMTDDVSAKGT
+530 
-545 ATTELHSEVDTKD
+545 
-558 TEKDKEVSREETP
+558 
-571 RRSPSRRVKL
+571 
-581 TIYPCLDDFT
+581 
-591 LHIQQV
+591 
-597 LQGFQQVIAKQT
+597 
-609 SFNQDPN
+609 
-616 LLDLHSPPVF
+616 
-626 DLKLSVDEE
+626 
-635 LEKERDQHLRP
+635 
-646 WPELELL
+646 
-653 LGTDPA
+653 
-659 FQSDLSDILSTVQRG
+659 
-674 MQEVEKH
+674 
-681 CQRLDKFCDMVE
+681 
-693 TAMLTDMDGFLAG
+693 
-706 EKWSPQ
+706 
-712 DIKAILAVH
+712 
-721 TESIRLMKRIET
+721 
-733 ETRVN
+733 
-738 MILVRCHQYQSNC
+738 
-751 LLYPEALI
+751 
-759 FTIHSMLPSI
+759 
-769 VKKKNLELMEVIR
+769 
-782 GALKKLDKDIFTVE
+782 
-796 EFVEHLTFLSRI
+796 
-808 SVQIPTLERQY
+808 
-819 QFLIQLYSMAKEYQI
+819 
-834 TISPEELALY
+834 
-844 QHLVPSF
+844 
-851 QHLKSAVMICETKRD
+851 
-866 DNIFKFSVDLGKH
+866 
-879 LNQLRFELVLVKMKV
+879 
-894 NNPILLCSYTSPK
+894 
-907 VANEILQAL
+907 
-916 SEEVAIYSNKAY
+916 
-928 SYTSYGELLRNS
+928 
-940 FSMKKISTVVRMK
+940 
-953 QCRGSNAAEVEAE
+953 
-966 LSEVDCALTLRKM
+966 
-979 LWGMQKEWDKQYSRW
+979 
-994 RATTFELLNVDDLQN
+994 
-1009 DVSRFTQTIYMLEK
+1009 
-1023 GLPENNIVPILKQKV
+1023 
-1038 MDFKLCLPIIVALR
+1038 
-1052 NPYLRQ
+1052 
-1058 RHWEDIQSYIG
+1058 
-1069 RFFTKED
+1069 
-1076 NFTLG
+1076 
-1081 NLLDI
+1081 
-1086 KILQQSGSI
+1086 
-1095 GDISTTAT
+1095 
-1103 NEATLESILY
+1103 
-1113 KVIDLWR
+1113 
-1120 STDFRLITHQSDTST
+1120 
-1135 VKIIVSAD
+1135 
-1143 DVMAQLEESQ
+1143 
-1153 TTIMSIKASRYAEP
+1153 
-1167 IKYLIDEWE
+1167 
-1176 RKLNQFSHT
+1176 
-1185 LEEWV
+1185 
-1190 MCQKR
+1190 
-1195 WLYLEPIFSA
+1195 
-1205 GGIQRQLPAEAKVF
+1205 
-1219 LQVDQSWK
+1219 
-1227 EIMRRTNDR
+1227 
-1236 PNALRAATAPGVLE
+1236 
-1250 MLQAGNVHMEKIQKC
+1250 
-1265 LEDYFESKRTVFARF
+1265 
-1280 YFLSNEELLDVL
+1280 
-1292 SQSKNPNAIQP
+1292 
-1303 HLVKCFSNIRH
+1303 
-1314 LDIQEHATI
+1314 
-1323 YHVVASIRSAEGET
+1323 
-1337 VTLPKN
+1337 PKN

-1460 VLSHLLQNRITS
+1460 ILSHLLQNRITS
-1472 VDDFEWTRQLHY
+1472 VDDFEWTRQLQY

-1498 QASFIYGYEYLGC
+1498 QASFMYGYEYLGC

-1743 EYCVLICALQNSN
+1743 ECCVLICALQNSN

-1773 DLFPGIVNPKTI
+1773 DLFPGVVNPKTI

-1799 LGLQQW
+1799 LGFQQW

-1844 ALHLLPSLSEVH
+1844 ALHLLPSLSEVD
-1856 RRTSVFMQL
+1856 RRTNVFMQL

-1942 PLPPSSYQHNF
+1942 PFPPSSYQHNF
-1953 VVDNWR
+1953 MVDNWR

-1968 ILWVENLNTAL
+1968 ILWVENLNTVL

-2136 FLQKNPEKLK
+2136 FLQKNPEKLT

-2159 GVGGVLNHVDDYDD
+2159 AVGGVLNHVDDYDD

-2183 HLLNV
+2183 HLVNV
-2188 SHAFKNLI
+2188 AHAFKNLI

-2252 ESLQLGGVLAE
+2252 ESLQLGGVLGE

-2320 LQEDGGEMVN
+2320 LQKDGGEMVN

-2368 GDDSLSGLLSS
+2368 GGLLSS

-2413 AYIQAH
+2413 AYTQAH

-2424 VKKGKNNLGAPKNK
+2424 VKTGKNNLGAPKNK

-2480 WKSIQDV
+2480 WKGIQDV

-2548 REALVSASIA
+2548 RETLVSASIT
-2558 VYIEMCQRMMPT
+2558 VYNEMCQRMMPT

-2584 KVSWPPEEL
+2584 KVVQGLMQASDSELNSEEAAAYLFSHETSRVFHDRLVNEQDRELFFQILSNELHSYFKVSWPPEEL
-2593 MREPIAFGDFLDMS
+2593 MREPITFGDFLDMS

-2618 PDFKKIQAVLEECH
+2618 PELKKIQAVLEECH
-2632 TRHGR
+2632 ASHGR
-2637 KASQFPMVF
+2637 KASQ
-2646 FREAVEHITRAA
+2646 
-2658 RVFRLKGAHMML
+2658 

-2819 SCCNIDWYCEWSK
+2819 SCCYIDWYSEWSK
-2832 DALLQVASSTYINS
+2832 DALLQVANSTYINS

-2957 GKLKEDSQAVE
+2957 SKLKEDSQAVE
-2968 QVRAITKMEEDMM
+2968 QVRAIVKMEEDMM
-2981 VQETRIVH
+2981 LQETRIVH
-2989 EYAEDAMADLN
+2989 EYAEDATADLN

-3013 DALEKSDI
+3013 DALQKSDI

-3103 CRSMCLWVL
+3103 CRSICFWVL
-3112 ALEHYHDVYK
+3112 ALEHYHAVYK
-3122 IIEPKQN
+3122 IIQPKQN

-3141 KSNLMKKQKRLSKI
+3141 ESNLMKKQKRLSKI

-3162 EDHYNASVSER
+3162 EDRYDASVSER
-3173 QELGRRKE
+3173 HELGRRKE

-3235 TADFRKAMVKKW
+3235 TADYRKAMVKKW

-3254 EIPISPQYTFT
+3254 EIPVSPQYTFT

-3306 PQGQAIRWISS
+3306 PQGQATRWISS
-3317 MEGVRLRKILA
+3317 MEGVRLRKMLA

-3427 LSSAVSLHQAELELH
+3427 LSSAVSLYQPELELH

-3475 LDDQDLVDNLNKS
+3475 LDDQDLVDNLKKS

-3673 MMDSKRAEQEEGEFL
+3673 MMDSKRAEQEEGEVL
-3688 GERPDY
+3688 GERPDH

-3745 YAGHAASDTE
+3745 YAGHAGSGTE

-3817 VGRISLREVYERCS
+3817 VGKISLREVYERCS

-3845 PASLVVRLAQEL
+3845 PASLLVRLAQEL

-3938 ASILQRAVKIAVEPP
+3938 ASILQRAIKIAVEPP

-3963 FSPSGEVTERSFCKM
+3963 FSPSGEVTERSFCKT

-4027 ESLLLA
+4027 ESLLRA

-4059 PWDRRCLLTILH
+4059 PWDRRCLLSILQ

-4106 IENMPDQDLAEVFGI
+4106 IENMPDKDLAEVFGI
-4121 DSSAEMVILQNQTQQ
+4121 DSSAETVILQNQTQQ

-4160 QDSVVLRMAMK
+4160 QDSVVLRMAMN
-4171 ILKKLPETVEFD
+4171 ILKKLPETVEVD

-4242 LLSFSASIRGEVLM
+4242 LLSFSASIRGGVLM
-4256 SEALAEVHTAL
+4256 SEALAEVYTAL

-4284 MALGSWIQDLE
+4284 MSLGSWIQDLE

-4313 EKIPMISGEVY
+4313 EKIPMISGGVY

-4358 TAVLQNSARQK
+4358 TAVLQNSARQN
-4369 NVPVDSLSFTHHVQ
+4369 NVPVDSLSFTYHVQ
-4383 PVDESSSNWSKVADK
+4383 PVDESSSSWSKVADK

-4451 CRVSEDAVAVPTTE
+4451 CQVSEDAVAVPTTE

-4487 SSSGISTNFITVVS
+4487 SSSGISTNFITAVS
-4501 LPTSEC
+4501 LPTLVC

>member
-1 MEQTPGSSSGKGS
+1 
-14 NELPPR
+14 
-20 IDTLL
+20 
-25 HRKNVKEKEESY
+25 
-37 ISMLLKKNK
+37 
-46 HVNRSCIKFCKLSG
+46 
-60 VGESPPENALS
+60 
-71 SNVSRSPLHGRN
+71 
-83 IKKSGC
+83 
-89 LFQPSKQEP
+89 
-98 LCLKRGVIEPIKH
+98 
-111 LCKASMIPDTWNYKG
+111 
-126 KRVKDVR
+126 
-133 FDAKEPDNDCVVS
+133 VS
-146 HIIRLRE
+146 HIIRLRG

-163 RRIAKACPQNIQE
+163 RRIAKG
-176 IPEET
+176 T

-188 VYCLMRNRGDLKI
+188 VYCLMRNRGDLRI

-226 ASCIFKVSVLED
+226 ASCIF
-238 RSGEIMSVI
+238 
-247 DWLSERELFFKIFK
+247 
-261 LPLFAKFRIWKAFTI
+261 
-276 WKVTVCHS
+276 
-284 KTKKAKEILSKGIF
+284 
-298 FTDDIF
+298 
-304 LRCLVEIKG
+304 
-313 LFEMASDKT
+313 
-322 RYGDSDGAIVLTKLD
+322 KLD

-370 SLIRAACLKAA
+370 TLIRAACLKVHSISPLDCY
-381 EVQGAERL
+381 EDMSFKSPENTSL
-389 FLPLSSQSTNRPL
+389 SLSSADIPCFCNCVEECFDR
-402 YAEVAE
+402 YY
-408 WRMLLCRFSH
+408 FSVILSS
-418 FLNMIDRMFEEM
+418 LN
-430 LCVLVRSAVQ
+430 L
-440 LLLLFLRESSNTN
+440 
-453 GVNERRQKTKKMAR
+453 
-467 MDASGPYLNI
+467 
-477 IKEPTGRNAAHKLC
+477 
-491 SHSQGQPQLVN
+491 
-502 KMLPD
+502 
-507 FKKEEPKEE
+507 
-516 IQAVFEVNVLLTVT
+516 
-530 PVNQPMTDDVSAKGT
+530 
-545 ATTELHSEVDTKD
+545 
-558 TEKDKEVSREETP
+558 
-571 RRSPSRRVKL
+571 
-581 TIYPCLDDFT
+581 
-591 LHIQQV
+591 
-597 LQGFQQVIAKQT
+597 
-609 SFNQDPN
+609 FNQ
-616 LLDLHSPPVF
+616 
-626 DLKLSVDEE
+626 
-635 LEKERDQHLRP
+635 
-646 WPELELL
+646 
-653 LGTDPA
+653 
-659 FQSDLSDILSTVQRG
+659 
-674 MQEVEKH
+674 
-681 CQRLDKFCDMVE
+681 
-693 TAMLTDMDGFLAG
+693 
-706 EKWSPQ
+706 
-712 DIKAILAVH
+712 
-721 TESIRLMKRIET
+721 
-733 ETRVN
+733 
-738 MILVRCHQYQSNC
+738 
-751 LLYPEALI
+751 
-759 FTIHSMLPSI
+759 
-769 VKKKNLELMEVIR
+769 VIR

-851 QHLKSAVMICETKRD
+851 QHLKSTVMICETKRD

-879 LNQLRFELVLVKMKV
+879 LNQLRYELVLVKMKV
-894 NNPILLCSYTSPK
+894 NNPVLLCSYTSPK

-953 QCRGSNAAEVEAE
+953 QGRGSNAAEVEAE
-966 LSEVDCALTLRKM
+966 LSEVDYALTLRKM
-979 LWGMQKEWDKQYSRW
+979 LWGMQKEWDKQYS
-994 RATTFELLNVDDLQN
+994 Q
-1009 DVSRFTQTIYMLEK
+1009 
-1023 GLPENNIVPILKQKV
+1023 
-1038 MDFKLCLPIIVALR
+1038 
-1052 NPYLRQ
+1052 
-1058 RHWEDIQSYIG
+1058 
-1069 RFFTKED
+1069 
-1076 NFTLG
+1076 
-1081 NLLDI
+1081 
-1086 KILQQSGSI
+1086 
-1095 GDISTTAT
+1095 
-1103 NEATLESILY
+1103 SILY

-1120 STDFRLITHQSDTST
+1120 NTDFRLITHQSDAST
-1135 VKIIVSAD
+1135 VKIIASAD

-1167 IKYLIDEWE
+1167 IK
-1176 RKLNQFSHT
+1176 
-1185 LEEWV
+1185 
-1190 MCQKR
+1190 
-1195 WLYLEPIFSA
+1195 
-1205 GGIQRQLPAEAKVF
+1205 
-1219 LQVDQSWK
+1219 
-1227 EIMRRTNDR
+1227 
-1236 PNALRAATAPGVLE
+1236 
-1250 MLQAGNVHMEKIQKC
+1250 
-1265 LEDYFESKRTVFARF
+1265 
-1280 YFLSNEELLDVL
+1280 
-1292 SQSKNPNAIQP
+1292 
-1303 HLVKCFSNIRH
+1303 
-1314 LDIQEHATI
+1314 
-1323 YHVVASIRSAEGET
+1323 
-1337 VTLPKN
+1337 
-1343 VQIRGPVEQWMGN
+1343 
-1356 VETAMYNTVKRRLK
+1356 
-1370 LGVSEWNPQNFKK
+1370 
-1383 WVLSHPGQVVLTVTQ
+1383 TQ

-1460 VLSHLLQNRITS
+1460 ILSHLLQNRITS
-1472 VDDFEWTRQLHY
+1472 VDDFEWTRQLQY
-1484 VWYDSTSLCYVVHA
+1484 VWYDSSSLCYVVHA
-1498 QASFIYGYEYLGC
+1498 QASFMYGYEYLGC

-1548 TETVKDLAKALGK
+1548 TETVKDLAKVNSSN
-1561 FCLVLNCSDSLDYKM
+1561 VLDIYCIY
-1576 MGKLFSGMVQSG
+1576 Q
-1588 SWCCF
+1588 
-1593 DEFNRINVEVLSV
+1593 
-1606 IAAQLQSIKAAMHSH
+1606 
-1621 SLRFMFEG
+1621 RFMFEG

-1732 AALSCGLTPED
+1732 AACGLTPED
-1743 EYCVLICALQNSN
+1743 ECCVLICALQNSN

-1773 DLFPGIVNPKTI
+1773 DLFPGVVNPKTI
-1785 HPQLEIAIAKATEM
+1785 HPQLEVIPSKATEI
-1799 LGLQQW
+1799 LGFQQW

-1817 QILARGG
+1817 QILVRG

-1833 GKTTARLILQH
+1833 GKTTVRLILQH
-1844 ALHLLPSLSEVH
+1844 ALHLLPSL
-1856 RRTSVFMQL
+1856 VFKHAAKL
-1865 APSSEVHVESFTINP
+1865 VSEVHVESFTINP

-1899 SDGLFASAV
+1899 SDGLFASAKV
-1908 RTYAKEL
+1908 IIHQYIYFNVSL
-1915 FEQDNKTSKDSE
+1915 YYFLDN
-1927 SRNTSSS
+1927 
-1934 DVLSDSTT
+1934 
-1942 PLPPSSYQHNF
+1942 F
-1953 VVDNWR
+1953 MVDNWR

-1968 ILWVENLNTAL
+1968 ILWVENLNTVL

-2035 RRWLSQL
+2035 RRWLSRL

-2104 GLGLNLETLS
+2104 GLGRTIFCKANYCIFPIC
-2114 EEDIGKTS
+2114 DR
-2122 ADNESTGKGEDNKW
+2122 EDNKW
-2136 FLQKNPEKLK
+2136 FLQKNPEKLT

-2159 GVGGVLNHVDDYDD
+2159 AVGGVLNHVDDYDE

-2183 HLLNV
+2183 HLANV
-2188 SHAFKNLI
+2188 AHAFKNLI

-2245 LNTSSGS
+2245 LLTPLP
-2252 ESLQLGGVLAE
+2252 SLV
-2263 SNTTDTT
+2263 
-2270 SFLRSGPICSNDT
+2270 
-2283 VRYSFLMSL
+2283 
-2292 LLLNKQPVLLTGDSG
+2292 
-2307 VGKTILIQSILKK
+2307 
-2320 LQEDGGEMVN
+2320 
-2330 QGTILGQV
+2330 
-2338 FLHNQAKTASLLED
+2338 
-2352 VNLLTAV
+2352 
-2359 FGGDADKST
+2359 
-2368 GDDSLSGLLSS
+2368 
-2379 MPFGVLRRM
+2379 
-2388 RSPSHT
+2388 HT

-2451 LDSYGAQPSMELIRQ
+2451 LDSYGAQPSMEFIRQ

-2480 WKSIQDV
+2480 WKGIQDV

-2525 HIFQVQLGKFF
+2525 HIFQ
-2536 GIRDFS
+2536 
-2542 KEVRKC
+2542 
-2548 REALVSASIA
+2548 
-2558 VYIEMCQRMMPT
+2558 
-2570 PAKYHY
+2570 
-2576 TFNLRDLS
+2576 
-2584 KVSWPPEEL
+2584 
-2593 MREPIAFGDFLDMS
+2593 
-2607 IPTASRIYKHL
+2607 
-2618 PDFKKIQAVLEECH
+2618 
-2632 TRHGR
+2632 
-2637 KASQFPMVF
+2637 
-2646 FREAVEHITRAA
+2646 
-2658 RVFRLKGAHMML
+2658 

-2720 HRKNTVLLITDS
+2720 QRKNTVLLITDS
-2732 DIVKESV
+2732 DIESV

-2778 NREEMYSYFIEQ
+2778 NREEMYSYFIEVQ
-2790 VHQRLH
+2790 LH

-2819 SCCNIDWYCEWSK
+2819 SCCNIDWYSEWSK
-2832 DALLQVASSTYINS
+2832 DALLQVNLEPQLFT
-2846 DDFDWLG
+2846 F

-2867 HYSSTQMA
+2867 HQSSTQMA

-2901 KMCRSEGSKL
+2901 KMCRSEGSK
-2911 HNVRDRFSNGLS
+2911 DRFSNGLS

-2968 QVRAITKMEEDMM
+2968 QVRAIVKIEEDMM

-2989 EYAEDAMADLN
+2989 EYAEDATADLN

-3013 DALEKSDI
+3013 DALQKSDI

-3040 VCILLQQKPD
+3040 VCILLQQRPD

-3057 LGDPGFLKRLVSLD
+3057 LGDPGFLKRLVTLD

-3112 ALEHYHDVYK
+3112 ALEHYHEVYK
-3122 IIEPKQN
+3122 IIEPKRN

-3141 KSNLMKKQKRLSKI
+3141 ESNLMKKQKRLSK
-3155 EEHQKAL
+3155 
-3162 EDHYNASVSER
+3162 
-3173 QELGRRKE
+3173 
-3181 RTTNRVQRAASL
+3181 
-3193 ISALSNEKDRW
+3193 
-3204 EKAVCDLDNKLQHI
+3204 
-3218 VGDVMV
+3218 
-3224 SSAFITYCGPL
+3224 
-3235 TADFRKAMVKKW
+3235 
-3247 LDFCHNM
+3247 
-3254 EIPISPQYTFT
+3254 
-3265 SAMTEKNQVRHWQ
+3265 VRHWQ

-3306 PQGQAIRWISS
+3306 PQGQATRWISS
-3317 MEGVRLRKILA
+3317 MEGVRLRKISRNRSYKL
-3328 SDPNYMKTVE
+3328 SQ
-3338 RAIRMGD
+3338 
-3345 AVLIQDVLENI
+3345 LLSSSS
-3356 DPCLQPILIK
+3356 PCF
-3366 NLTIREGQSFIKIG
+3366 SFSS
-3380 DTEIEYNPNFRLY
+3380 PLSSLSHRRLY

-3427 LSSAVSLHQAELELH
+3427 LSSAVSLYQPELELH

-3475 LDDQDLVDNLNKS
+3475 LDDQDLVDNLKKS

-3557 ATEGQEWP
+3557 ATE
-3565 TLDVSMPVTGTL
+3565 
-3577 RPAGAKSLRRAVVVP
+3577 AKSLRRAVVVP
-3592 GTCAPNMG
+3592 GTCAPSMG

-3615 SIYKEVSLALFVDH
+3615 SIYKVTEVSLALFVDD

-3667 SAVLAS
+3667 SAVPHIESELVF
-3673 MMDSKRAEQEEGEFL
+3673 KRLQTLL
-3688 GERPDY
+3688 GERPDH

-3719 KSIQTNRVQWE
+3719 KSIQTNRLQWE

-3745 YAGHAASDTE
+3745 YTGHA

-3782 SGFQKIILVK
+3782 SGFQKIILVCVCVK

-3817 VGRISLREVYERCS
+3817 VGKISLREVYERCS
-3831 ANVPIVFLLSPGMD
+3831 ANVPIVFLLSP
-3845 PASLVVRLAQEL
+3845 
-3857 RGSSLHL
+3857 
-3864 DMVSLGQGQG
+3864 
-3874 PRAEEL
+3874 
-3880 IYKAQVLKGR
+3880 
-3890 WVFLQNCHLAASFMP
+3890 
-3905 RLQTVVNS
+3905 
-3913 LKWKGS
+3913 
-3919 DLDPHFR
+3919 
-3926 LWLSSKPDPVFP
+3926 
-3938 ASILQRAVKIAVEPP
+3938 
-3953 RGLKEKLLHT
+3953 
-3963 FSPSGEVTERSFCKM
+3963 
-3978 DCSPAWKT
+3978 
-3986 LLFSLC
+3986 
-3992 FFNAI
+3992 
-3997 VQERKK
+3997 
-4003 YGPLG
+4003 
-4008 WNIPYTFTSSDLEV
+4008 
-4022 SMLNQ
+4022 
-4027 ESLLLA
+4027 
-4033 AEGSELPWAALRY
+4033 
-4046 LTGEVIYGGRVTD
+4046 
-4059 PWDRRCLLTILH
+4059 
-4071 RCYTPSVL
+4071 
-4079 QDGHSFCQAQGY
+4079 
-4091 PPFPKDASWPQCRAY
+4091 AY
-4106 IENMPDQDLAEVFGI
+4106 IENMPDKDLAEVFGI
-4121 DSSAEMVILQNQTQQ
+4121 DSSAETVILQNQTQQ

-4150 SSLLVRDRQC
+4150 SSLLVRWVSQGKYNPPIDF
-4160 QDSVVLRMAMK
+4160 L
-4171 ILKKLPETVEFD
+4171 LKAALCVCMHPCMYSE
-4183 RVTEKT
+4183 
-4189 LFLRDIIAKVNFA
+4189 
-4202 ESSSSDQGERRTAS
+4202 GERCTAS

-4256 SEALAEVHTAL
+4256 SEALEEVYTAL
-4267 LTMIVPSDWKHC
+4267 LTMIVPSDWKVGLHC
-4279 SYESC
+4279 P
-4284 MALGSWIQDLE
+4284 AHHDRTIRLE
-4295 QRVWFFRAW
+4295 
-4304 ADNIKINLI
+4304 
-4313 EKIPMISGEVY
+4313 G
-4324 SLNRPPKTDLQQ
+4324 T
-4336 SLKNRKPR
+4336 
-4344 SYWLSGFFFPQGFL
+4344 
-4358 TAVLQNSARQK
+4358 
-4369 NVPVDSLSFTHHVQ
+4369 
-4383 PVDESSSNWSKVADK
+4383 
-4398 TKLLFEG
+4398 G

-4451 CRVSEDAVAVPTTE
+4451 CQ

-4487 SSSGISTNFITVVS
+4487 SSSGISTNFITSVS
-4501 LPTSEC
+4501 LPTLEC

>member
-1 MEQTPGSSSGKGS
+1 MF
-14 NELPPR
+14 L
-20 IDTLL
+20 
-25 HRKNVKEKEESY
+25 
-37 ISMLLKKNK
+37 
-46 HVNRSCIKFCKLSG
+46 
-60 VGESPPENALS
+60 
-71 SNVSRSPLHGRN
+71 
-83 IKKSGC
+83 
-89 LFQPSKQEP
+89 PSKQEP

-111 LCKASMIPDTWNYKG
+111 TCEASMIPDTWNYKG
-126 KRVKDVR
+126 QRVKDVR

-146 HIIRLRE
+146 HIIRLRG

-163 RRIAKACPQNIQE
+163 RRIAKACTQNIQE
-176 IPEET
+176 IPEGT

-284 KTKKAKEILSKGIF
+284 KTNKAKEILSKGLF

-370 SLIRAACLKAA
+370 TLIRAACLKAA
-381 EVQGAERL
+381 EVHGAERL

-408 WRMLLCRFSH
+408 WRILLCRFSH
-418 FLNMIDRMFEEM
+418 FLNLIDRMFEEM

-453 GVNERRQKTKKMAR
+453 GVKERRQKTKKMAR
-467 MDASGPYLNI
+467 MDASGPYIHI
-477 IKEPTGRNAAHKLC
+477 IKEPTGRNAAHTLS
-491 SHSQGQPQLVN
+491 SHSQGRPQLVN

-507 FKKEEPKEE
+507 FKREEPKEE

-571 RRSPSRRVKL
+571 WRSPSQRVKL

-597 LQGFQQVIAKQT
+597 LQGFEQVIAKQT

-674 MQEVEKH
+674 MQGVEKH
-681 CQRLDKFCDMVE
+681 CQRLEKFCDMVE

-751 LLYPEALI
+751 LPYPEALI

-851 QHLKSAVMICETKRD
+851 QHLKSTVMICETKRD

-879 LNQLRFELVLVKMKV
+879 LNQLRYELVLVKMKV

-953 QCRGSNAAEVEAE
+953 QGRGSNAAEVEAE
-966 LSEVDCALTLRKM
+966 LSEVDYALTLRKM

-994 RATTFELLNVDDLQN
+994 RTTPFELLNVDDLQN

-1038 MDFKLCLPIIVALR
+1038 MDFKLCLPIVLALR

-1069 RFFTKED
+1069 QFFTKED

-1120 STDFRLITHQSDTST
+1120 NTDFRLITHQSDAST
-1135 VKIIVSAD
+1135 VKIIASAD

-1227 EIMRRTNDR
+1227 EIMRRTDDR

-1250 MLQAGNVHMEKIQKC
+1250 MLQAGNVHLEKIQKC
-1265 LEDYFESKRTVFARF
+1265 LEDYFESKRSVFARF

-1314 LDIQEHATI
+1314 LNIQEHARLH
-1323 YHVVASIRSAEGET
+1323 HVVASIRSAEGET
-1337 VTLPKN
+1337 VTMPKN

-1370 LGVSEWNPQNFKK
+1370 IGVSEWNPQNFKK

-1460 VLSHLLQNRITS
+1460 ILSHLLQNRITS
-1472 VDDFEWTRQLHY
+1472 VDDFEWTRQLQY

-1498 QASFIYGYEYLGC
+1498 QASFMYGYEYLGC

-1743 EYCVLICALQNSN
+1743 ECCVLICALQNSN

-1773 DLFPGIVNPKTI
+1773 DLFPGVVNPKTI
-1785 HPQLEIAIAKATEM
+1785 HPQLEIAIAKATEI
-1799 LGLQQW
+1799 LGFQQW

-1833 GKTTARLILQH
+1833 GKTTVRLILQH

-1856 RRTSVFMQL
+1856 RRTNVFMEL

-1915 FEQDNKTSKDSE
+1915 FEQNNKTSKDSE
-1927 SRNTSSS
+1927 SRNTSS

-1953 VVDNWR
+1953 MVDNWR

-1968 ILWVENLNTAL
+1968 ILWVENLNTVL

-2136 FLQKNPEKLK
+2136 FLQKNPEKLT

-2159 GVGGVLNHVDDYDD
+2159 AVGGVLNHVDDYDE

-2183 HLLNV
+2183 HLVNV
-2188 SHAFKNLI
+2188 AHAFKNLI

-2252 ESLQLGGVLAE
+2252 ESLQLGGALGE

-2292 LLLNKQPVLLTGDSG
+2292 LLLNRQPVLLTGDSG

-2320 LQEDGGEMVN
+2320 LQRDGGEMVN
-2330 QGTILGQV
+2330 QGTMLGRV
-2338 FLHNQAKTASLLED
+2338 FLHNQSKTASLLED

-2368 GDDSLSGLLSS
+2368 DGDSLSGLLSS
-2379 MPFGVLRRM
+2379 MPFGVLHRM

-2451 LDSYGAQPSMELIRQ
+2451 LDSYGAQPSMEFIRQ

-2480 WKSIQDV
+2480 WKGIQDV

-2548 REALVSASIA
+2548 REALVSASIT
-2558 VYIEMCQRMMPT
+2558 VYNEMCQRMMPT

-2584 KVSWPPEEL
+2584 KVVQGLMQASDSELNSEEAAAYLFSHETSRVFHDRLVNEQDRELFFQILSNELHSYFKVSWPPEEL

-2618 PDFKKIQAVLEECH
+2618 PELKKIQAVLEECH
-2632 TRHGR
+2632 ASHGR

-2711 KRVFRQAGI
+2711 KKVFRQAGI
-2720 HRKNTVLLITDS
+2720 QRKNTVLLITDS

-2819 SCCNIDWYCEWSK
+2819 SCCNIDWYSEWSK
-2832 DALLQVASSTYINS
+2832 DALLQVANSTYINS
-2846 DDFDWLG
+2846 DHFDWLG

-2867 HYSSTQMA
+2867 HQSSTQMA

-2968 QVRAITKMEEDMM
+2968 QVRAIVKIEEDMM

-2989 EYAEDAMADLN
+2989 EYAEDATADLN

-3013 DALEKSDI
+3013 DALQKSDI

-3040 VCILLQQKPD
+3040 VCILLQQRPD

-3093 PAKVGMVSIA
+3093 PAKVGLVSIA

-3112 ALEHYHDVYK
+3112 ALEHYHEVYK
-3122 IIEPKQN
+3122 IIEPKRN

-3141 KSNLMKKQKRLSKI
+3141 ESNLMKKQKRLSKI

-3162 EDHYNASVSER
+3162 EDRYDASVSER

-3235 TADFRKAMVKKW
+3235 TADYRKAMVKKW

-3254 EIPISPQYTFT
+3254 EIPVSPQYTFT

-3306 PQGQAIRWISS
+3306 PQGQATRWISS
-3317 MEGVRLRKILA
+3317 MEGVRLRKMLA

-3366 NLTIREGQSFIKIG
+3366 NLTIRDGQSFIKIG

-3427 LSSAVSLHQAELELH
+3427 LSSAVSLYQPELELH

-3475 LDDQDLVDNLNKS
+3475 LDDQDLVDNLKKS

-3577 RPAGAKSLRRAVVVP
+3577 CPAGAKGLRRAVVVP

-3615 SIYKEVSLALFVDH
+3615 SIYKEVSLALFVDD

-3673 MMDSKRAEQEEGEFL
+3673 MMDSKRAEQEEGELL
-3688 GERPDY
+3688 GERPDH

-3719 KSIQTNRVQWE
+3719 KSIQTNRLQWE

-3745 YAGHAASDTE
+3745 YTGHAGSGTE

-3782 SGFQKIILVK
+3782 SGFQKILLVK

-3817 VGRISLREVYERCS
+3817 VGKISLREVYERCS

-3845 PASLVVRLAQEL
+3845 PASLLVRLAQEL

-3938 ASILQRAVKIAVEPP
+3938 ASVLQRAIKIAVEPP

-4027 ESLLLA
+4027 ESLLRA

-4106 IENMPDQDLAEVFGI
+4106 IENMPDKDLAEVFGI
-4121 DSSAEMVILQNQTQQ
+4121 DSSAETVILQNQTQQ

-4160 QDSVVLRMAMK
+4160 QDSVVLRMAMN
-4171 ILKKLPETVEFD
+4171 ILKKLPETVEVD

-4202 ESSSSDQGERRTAS
+4202 ESSSSDQGERCTAS

-4223 ILRQEIDRFN
+4223 ILRQEIDQFN

-4256 SEALAEVHTAL
+4256 SEALEEVYTAL

-4313 EKIPMISGEVY
+4313 EKIPIISGGVY

-4369 NVPVDSLSFTHHVQ
+4369 NVPVDSLSFTYHVQ
-4383 PVDESSSNWSKVADK
+4383 PVDESWSKVADK

-4451 CRVSEDAVAVPTTE
+4451 CQVSEDAVAVPTTE

-4487 SSSGISTNFITVVS
+4487 SSSGISTNFITSVS
-4501 LPTSEC
+4501 LPTLEC

>member
-1 MEQTPGSSSGKGS
+1 
-14 NELPPR
+14 
-20 IDTLL
+20 
-25 HRKNVKEKEESY
+25 
-37 ISMLLKKNK
+37 
-46 HVNRSCIKFCKLSG
+46 
-60 VGESPPENALS
+60 
-71 SNVSRSPLHGRN
+71 
-83 IKKSGC
+83 
-89 LFQPSKQEP
+89 
-98 LCLKRGVIEPIKH
+98 
-111 LCKASMIPDTWNYKG
+111 
-126 KRVKDVR
+126 
-133 FDAKEPDNDCVVS
+133 
-146 HIIRLRE
+146 
-153 KLGWSTEIPD
+153 
-163 RRIAKACPQNIQE
+163 
-176 IPEET
+176 
-181 KKDPGEY
+181 
-188 VYCLMRNRGDLKI
+188 MRNRGDLKI

-226 ASCIFKVSVLED
+226 ASCIFK
-238 RSGEIMSVI
+238 
-247 DWLSERELFFKIFK
+247 
-261 LPLFAKFRIWKAFTI
+261 
-276 WKVTVCHS
+276 
-284 KTKKAKEILSKGIF
+284 
-298 FTDDIF
+298 
-304 LRCLVEIKG
+304 
-313 LFEMASDKT
+313 
-322 RYGDSDGAIVLTKLD
+322 
-337 KSTTYSLIGFCEAQT
+337 
-352 QQCAV
+352 
-357 ALRQLHCLHHKVA
+357 
-370 SLIRAACLKAA
+370 AA
-381 EVQGAERL
+381 EVHGAERL

-408 WRMLLCRFSH
+408 WRILLCRFSH
-418 FLNMIDRMFEEM
+418 FLNLIDRMFEEM
-430 LCVLVRSAVQ
+430 LCVLIRSAVQ

-453 GVNERRQKTKKMAR
+453 GVKERRQKT
-467 MDASGPYLNI
+467 N
-477 IKEPTGRNAAHKLC
+477 
-491 SHSQGQPQLVN
+491 
-502 KMLPD
+502 
-507 FKKEEPKEE
+507 
-516 IQAVFEVNVLLTVT
+516 
-530 PVNQPMTDDVSAKGT
+530 
-545 ATTELHSEVDTKD
+545 
-558 TEKDKEVSREETP
+558 
-571 RRSPSRRVKL
+571 SPSKRVKL

-597 LQGFQQVIAKQT
+597 LQGFEQVIAKQT

-635 LEKERDQHLRP
+635 LEKERDQHLRT

-659 FQSDLSDILSTVQRG
+659 FQSDVRNYAALTVTRIRISHLSDILSIVQRG
-674 MQEVEKH
+674 MQGVEKH
-681 CQRLDKFCDMVE
+681 CQRLEKFCDMVE

-751 LLYPEALI
+751 LPYPEALI

-851 QHLKSAVMICETKRD
+851 QHLKSTVMICETKRD

-879 LNQLRFELVLVKMKV
+879 LNQLRYELVLVKMKV

-953 QCRGSNAAEVEAE
+953 QGRGSNAAEVEAE
-966 LSEVDCALTLRKM
+966 LSEVDYALTLRKM

-994 RATTFELLNVDDLQN
+994 RTTTFQLLNVDDLQN

-1038 MDFKLCLPIIVALR
+1038 MDFKLCLPIVLALR

-1069 RFFTKED
+1069 QFFTKED

-1120 STDFRLITHQSDTST
+1120 NTDFRLITHQSDAST
-1135 VKIIVSAD
+1135 VKIIASAD
-1143 DVMAQLEESQ
+1143 DVMSQLEESQ

-1205 GGIQRQLPAEAKVF
+1205 GGIQRQGSYCSFTCVCWFLQLPAEAKVF

-1227 EIMRRTNDR
+1227 EIMRRTDDR

-1250 MLQAGNVHMEKIQKC
+1250 MLQAGNVHLEKIQKC
-1265 LEDYFESKRTVFARF
+1265 LEDYFESKRSVFARF

-1292 SQSKNPNAIQP
+1292 SQSKNPNAIQG
-1303 HLVKCFSNIRH
+1303 L
-1314 LDIQEHATI
+1314 
-1323 YHVVASIRSAEGET
+1323 AE
-1337 VTLPKN
+1337 LN
-1343 VQIRGPVEQWMGN
+1343 VHIRGPVEQWMGN

-1370 LGVSEWNPQNFKK
+1370 IGVSEWNPQNFKK

-1413 QLESMVVVKQQVIH
+1413 QLESMVVVKKQVIH

-1460 VLSHLLQNRITS
+1460 ILSHLLQNRITS
-1472 VDDFEWTRQLHY
+1472 VDDFEWTRQLQY

-1498 QASFIYGYEYLGC
+1498 QASFMYGYEYLGC

-1743 EYCVLICALQNSN
+1743 ECCVLICALQNSN

-1773 DLFPGIVNPKTI
+1773 DLFPGVVNPKTI
-1785 HPQLEIAIAKATEM
+1785 HPQLEIAIAKATEI
-1799 LGLQQW
+1799 LGFQQW

-1833 GKTTARLILQH
+1833 GKTTVRLILQH

-1856 RRTSVFMQL
+1856 RRTNVFMEL

-1927 SRNTSSS
+1927 SRNTSS

-1953 VVDNWR
+1953 MVDNWR

-1968 ILWVENLNTAL
+1968 ILWVENLNTVL

-2078 QIPEMSTVMTVCS
+2078 QIPEMSIVMTVCS

-2136 FLQKNPEKLK
+2136 FLQKNPEKLT

-2159 GVGGVLNHVDDYDD
+2159 AVGGVLNHVDDYDE

-2183 HLLNV
+2183 HLVNV
-2188 SHAFKNLI
+2188 AHAFKNLI

-2214 MIFNYFVDL
+2214 LIFNYFVDL

-2252 ESLQLGGVLAE
+2252 ESLQLGGALGE

-2307 VGKTILIQSILKK
+2307 VGKTLLIQSILKK
-2320 LQEDGGEMVN
+2320 LQRDGGEMVN
-2330 QGTILGQV
+2330 QGTMLGQV
-2338 FLHNQAKTASLLED
+2338 FLHNQSKTASLLED

-2368 GDDSLSGLLSS
+2368 DGDSLSGLLSS
-2379 MPFGVLRRM
+2379 MPFGVLHRM

-2404 LQCTARTTT
+2404 LQCTAHTTT

-2424 VKKGKNNLGAPKNK
+2424 VKKGKNNLAAPKNK

-2451 LDSYGAQPSMELIRQ
+2451 LDSYGAQPSMEFIRQ

-2480 WKSIQDV
+2480 WKGIQDV

-2548 REALVSASIA
+2548 REALVSASIT
-2558 VYIEMCQRMMPT
+2558 VYNEMCQRMMPT

-2584 KVSWPPEEL
+2584 KVVQGLMQASDSELNSEEAAAYLFSHETSRVFHDRLVNEQDRELFFQILSNELHSYFKVSWPPEEL

-2618 PDFKKIQAVLEECH
+2618 PELKKIQAVLEECH
-2632 TRHGR
+2632 ASHGR

-2720 HRKNTVLLITDS
+2720 QRKNTVLLITDS

-2819 SCCNIDWYCEWSK
+2819 SCCNIDWYSEWSK
-2832 DALLQVASSTYINS
+2832 DALLQVANSTYINS
-2846 DDFDWLG
+2846 DHFDWLG

-2867 HYSSTQMA
+2867 HQSSTQMA

-2968 QVRAITKMEEDMM
+2968 QVRAIVKIEEDMM

-2989 EYAEDAMADLN
+2989 EYAEDATADLN

-3013 DALEKSDI
+3013 DALQKSDI

-3040 VCILLQQKPD
+3040 VCILLQQRPD

-3112 ALEHYHDVYK
+3112 ALEHYHEVYK
-3122 IIEPKQN
+3122 IIEPKRN

-3141 KSNLMKKQKRLSKI
+3141 ESNLMKKQKRLSKI
-3155 EEHQKAL
+3155 EDHQKAL
-3162 EDHYNASVSER
+3162 EDRYDASVSER

-3204 EKAVCDLDNKLQHI
+3204 VKAVCDLDNKLQHI

-3235 TADFRKAMVKKW
+3235 TADYRKAMVKKW

-3254 EIPISPQYTFT
+3254 EIPVSPQYTFT

-3306 PQGQAIRWISS
+3306 PQGQATRWISS
-3317 MEGVRLRKILA
+3317 MEGVRLRKMLA

-3366 NLTIREGQSFIKIG
+3366 NLTIRDGQSFIKIG
-3380 DTEIEYNPNFRLY
+3380 DTEIEYNLNFRLY

-3427 LSSAVSLHQAELELH
+3427 LSSAVSLYQPELELH

-3475 LDDQDLVDNLNKS
+3475 LDDQDLVDNLKKS

-3557 ATEGQEWP
+3557 ATEGQVWP

-3577 RPAGAKSLRRAVVVP
+3577 CPAGAKSPRRAVVVP

-3600 DFNLRLLKMMNAITE
+3600 DFNLRLLKMMNTITESIYKVTVLMMNAITESIYKVTVLMMNAITESIYKVTVLMMMNAITESIYKVTVLMMNAITESIYKVTVLMMNAITESIYKVTVLMMMNAITESIYKVTVLMMNAITESIYKVTVLMMNAITESIYKVTVLMMNAITESIYKVTVLMMMNAITE
-3615 SIYKEVSLALFVDH
+3615 SIYKEVSLALFVDD

-3673 MMDSKRAEQEEGEFL
+3673 MMDSKRAEQEEGKLL
-3688 GERPDY
+3688 GERPDH

-3719 KSIQTNRVQWE
+3719 KSIQTNPLQWE

-3745 YAGHAASDTE
+3745 YTGHAGSGTE

-3761 AAASKDRHL
+3761 AAASKHRHL

-3804 AFVIEKMGSKYLE
+3804 AFVIEKMGSKYME
-3817 VGRISLREVYERCS
+3817 VGKISLREVYERCF

-3845 PASLVVRLAQEL
+3845 PASLLVRLAQEL

-3938 ASILQRAVKIAVEPP
+3938 ASILQRAIKIAVEPP

-4027 ESLLLA
+4027 ESLLRA

-4079 QDGHSFCQAQGY
+4079 QDGQSFCQAQGY

-4106 IENMPDQDLAEVFGI
+4106 IENMPDKDLAEVFGI
-4121 DSSAEMVILQNQTQQ
+4121 DSSAETVVLQNQTQQ

-4160 QDSVVLRMAMK
+4160 QDSVVLRMAMN
-4171 ILKKLPETVEFD
+4171 ILKKLPETVEVD

-4202 ESSSSDQGERRTAS
+4202 ESSSSDQGERCTAS

-4233 YLLCVVRSS
+4233 NLLCVVRSS

-4256 SEALAEVHTAL
+4256 SEALEEVYTAL

-4313 EKIPMISGEVY
+4313 EKIPIISGGVY

-4369 NVPVDSLSFTHHVQ
+4369 NVPVDSLSFTYRVQ
-4383 PVDESSSNWSKVADK
+4383 PVDESYSNWSKVADK

-4451 CRVSEDAVAVPTTE
+4451 CQVSEDAVAVPTTE

-4487 SSSGISTNFITVVS
+4487 SSSGISTNFITSVS
-4501 LPTSEC
+4501 LPTLEC

>member
-1 MEQTPGSSSGKGS
+1 M
-14 NELPPR
+14 
-20 IDTLL
+20 
-25 HRKNVKEKEESY
+25 
-37 ISMLLKKNK
+37 
-46 HVNRSCIKFCKLSG
+46 
-60 VGESPPENALS
+60 
-71 SNVSRSPLHGRN
+71 
-83 IKKSGC
+83 
-89 LFQPSKQEP
+89 FQPSKQEP

-111 LCKASMIPDTWNYKG
+111 TCDASMIPDTWNYKG

-146 HIIRLRE
+146 HIIRLRG

-176 IPEET
+176 IPEGT

-188 VYCLMRNRGDLKI
+188 VYCLMRNRGDPKI

-226 ASCIFKVSVLED
+226 ASCIFK
-238 RSGEIMSVI
+238 
-247 DWLSERELFFKIFK
+247 
-261 LPLFAKFRIWKAFTI
+261 
-276 WKVTVCHS
+276 
-284 KTKKAKEILSKGIF
+284 
-298 FTDDIF
+298 
-304 LRCLVEIKG
+304 
-313 LFEMASDKT
+313 
-322 RYGDSDGAIVLTKLD
+322 
-337 KSTTYSLIGFCEAQT
+337 
-352 QQCAV
+352 
-357 ALRQLHCLHHKVA
+357 
-370 SLIRAACLKAA
+370 AA
-381 EVQGAERL
+381 EVHGAERL

-408 WRMLLCRFSH
+408 WRILLCRFSH
-418 FLNMIDRMFEEM
+418 FLNLIDRMFEEM

-453 GVNERRQKTKKMAR
+453 GVKARRQKT
-467 MDASGPYLNI
+467 N
-477 IKEPTGRNAAHKLC
+477 
-491 SHSQGQPQLVN
+491 
-502 KMLPD
+502 
-507 FKKEEPKEE
+507 
-516 IQAVFEVNVLLTVT
+516 
-530 PVNQPMTDDVSAKGT
+530 
-545 ATTELHSEVDTKD
+545 
-558 TEKDKEVSREETP
+558 
-571 RRSPSRRVKL
+571 SPSKRVKL

-597 LQGFQQVIAKQT
+597 LQGFEQVIAKQT

-674 MQEVEKH
+674 MQGVEKH
-681 CQRLDKFCDMVE
+681 CQRLEKFCDMVE

-721 TESIRLMKRIET
+721 TESVRLMKRIET

-751 LLYPEALI
+751 LPYPEALI

-851 QHLKSAVMICETKRD
+851 QHLKSTVMICETKRD

-879 LNQLRFELVLVKMKV
+879 LNQLRYELVLVKMKV

-953 QCRGSNAAEVEAE
+953 QGRGSNAAEVEAE

-994 RATTFELLNVDDLQN
+994 RTTTFELLNVDDLQN

-1038 MDFKLCLPIIVALR
+1038 MDFKLCLPIVLALR

-1069 RFFTKED
+1069 QFFTKED

-1086 KILQQSGSI
+1086 KILQQSGLI

-1120 STDFRLITHQSDTST
+1120 NTDFRLITHQSDAST
-1135 VKIIVSAD
+1135 VKIIASAD

-1153 TTIMSIKASRYAEP
+1153 TTIMSIKTSRYAEP

-1227 EIMRRTNDR
+1227 EIMRRTDDR

-1250 MLQAGNVHMEKIQKC
+1250 MLQAGNVHLEKIQKC
-1265 LEDYFESKRTVFARF
+1265 LEDYFESKRSVFARF

-1314 LDIQEHATI
+1314 LNIQEHARI
-1323 YHVVASIRSAEGET
+1323 HHVVASIRSAEGET
-1337 VTLPKN
+1337 VTMPNN

-1370 LGVSEWNPQNFKK
+1370 IGVSEWNPQNFKK

-1460 VLSHLLQNRITS
+1460 ILSHLLQNRITT
-1472 VDDFEWTRQLHY
+1472 VDDFEWTRQLQY

-1498 QASFIYGYEYLGC
+1498 QASFMYGYEYLGC

-1593 DEFNRINVEVLSV
+1593 DEFNCINVEVLSV

-1629 RDIRLNASCGFFIT
+1629 RDIRLNATCGFFIT

-1743 EYCVLICALQNSN
+1743 ECCVLICALQNSN

-1761 PEDVPLFKSIME
+1761 PEDVPLFKSIMQ
-1773 DLFPGIVNPKTI
+1773 DHFPGVVNPKTI
-1785 HPQLEIAIAKATEM
+1785 HPQLEIAIAKATEI
-1799 LGLQQW
+1799 LGFQQW

-1833 GKTTARLILQH
+1833 GKTTVRLILQH

-1856 RRTSVFMQL
+1856 RRTNVFMEL

-1908 RTYAKEL
+1908 RTYAK
-1915 FEQDNKTSKDSE
+1915 DM
-1927 SRNTSSS
+1927 
-1934 DVLSDSTT
+1934 
-1942 PLPPSSYQHNF
+1942 
-1953 VVDNWR
+1953 VDNWR

-1968 ILWVENLNTAL
+1968 ILWVENLNTVL
-1979 DDNKTLCL
+1979 DDNRTLCL

-2122 ADNESTGKGEDNKW
+2122 ADNEFTGKGEDNKW
-2136 FLQKNPEKLK
+2136 FLQKNPEKLT

-2159 GVGGVLNHVDDYDD
+2159 AVGGVLNHVDDYDD

-2183 HLLNV
+2183 HLVNV
-2188 SHAFKNLI
+2188 AHAFKNLI

-2245 LNTSSGS
+2245 LLTPLP
-2252 ESLQLGGVLAE
+2252 SLLGGALGE

-2320 LQEDGGEMVN
+2320 LQRDGGEMVN
-2330 QGTILGQV
+2330 QRTMLGQV
-2338 FLHNQAKTASLLED
+2338 FLHNQSKTASLLED

-2368 GDDSLSGLLSS
+2368 DGDSLSGLLSS
-2379 MPFGVLRRM
+2379 MPFGVLHRM
-2388 RSPSHT
+2388 RSPSYT
-2394 SESSGILTCT
+2394 SESPGILTCT

-2451 LDSYGAQPSMELIRQ
+2451 LDSYGAQPSMEFIRQ

-2480 WKSIQDV
+2480 WKGIQDV

-2548 REALVSASIA
+2548 REALVSASIT
-2558 VYIEMCQRMMPT
+2558 VYNEMCQRMMPT

-2584 KVSWPPEEL
+2584 KVVQGLMQASDSELNSEEAAAYLFSHETSRVFHDRLVNEQDRELFFQILSNELHSYFKVSWPPEEL

-2618 PDFKKIQAVLEECH
+2618 PELKKIQAVLEECH
-2632 TRHGR
+2632 ASHGR

-2711 KRVFRQAGI
+2711 KRVFRLAGI
-2720 HRKNTVLLITDS
+2720 QRKNTVLLITDS

-2764 TVDLKSTMESSIGE
+2764 TVDLKSSMESSIGE

-2819 SCCNIDWYCEWSK
+2819 SCCNIDWYSEWSK
-2832 DALLQVASSTYINS
+2832 DALLQVANSTINS
-2846 DDFDWLG
+2846 DHFDWLG

-2867 HYSSTQMA
+2867 HQSSTQMA

-2901 KMCRSEGSKL
+2901 KMCHSEGSKL

-2968 QVRAITKMEEDMM
+2968 QVRAIVKIEEDMM

-2989 EYAEDAMADLN
+2989 EYAEDATADLN

-3013 DALEKSDI
+3013 DALQKSDI

-3040 VCILLQQKPD
+3040 VCILLQQRPD

-3112 ALEHYHDVYK
+3112 ALEHYHEVYK
-3122 IIEPKQN
+3122 IIEPKRN

-3141 KSNLMKKQKRLSKI
+3141 ESNLMKKQKRLSKI

-3162 EDHYNASVSER
+3162 EDRYDASVSER
-3173 QELGRRKE
+3173 QDLGRRKE
-3181 RTTNRVQRAASL
+3181 RTMNRVQRAASL
-3193 ISALSNEKDRW
+3193 ISAMSNEKDRW

-3235 TADFRKAMVKKW
+3235 TADYRKAMVKKW

-3254 EIPISPQYTFT
+3254 EIPVSPQYTFT

-3306 PQGQAIRWISS
+3306 PQGQATRWISS
-3317 MEGVRLRKILA
+3317 MEGVRLRKMLA

-3366 NLTIREGQSFIKIG
+3366 NLTIRDGQSFINIG

-3427 LSSAVSLHQAELELH
+3427 LSSAVSLYQPELELH

-3475 LDDQDLVDNLNKS
+3475 LDDQDLVDNLKKS

-3565 TLDVSMPVTGTL
+3565 TLDVSMPVMGTL
-3577 RPAGAKSLRRAVVVP
+3577 CPAGAKILRRAVVVP

-3673 MMDSKRAEQEEGEFL
+3673 MMDSKRAEQEEGELL
-3688 GERPDY
+3688 GERPDH

-3719 KSIQTNRVQWE
+3719 KSIQTNRLQWE
-3730 LFQQARNL
+3730 MFQQARNL
-3738 YEFLSEP
+3738 YDFLSEP
-3745 YAGHAASDTE
+3745 YTGHAGSGTE

-3817 VGRISLREVYERCS
+3817 VGKISLREVYERCS

-3845 PASLVVRLAQEL
+3845 PASLLVRLAQEL

-3938 ASILQRAVKIAVEPP
+3938 ASILQRAIKVTVEPP

-4027 ESLLLA
+4027 ESLLRA

-4106 IENMPDQDLAEVFGI
+4106 IENMPDKDLAEVFGI
-4121 DSSAEMVILQNQTQQ
+4121 DSSAETVILQNQTQQ
-4136 LLHTIVNLQPRLSD
+4136 LLHTIVNMQPRLSD

-4160 QDSVVLRMAMK
+4160 QDGVVLRMAMN
-4171 ILKKLPETVEFD
+4171 ILKKLPETVEVD

-4189 LFLRDIIAKVNFA
+4189 LFLRDIIAKVNFV
-4202 ESSSSDQGERRTAS
+4202 ESSSSDQGERCTAS

-4256 SEALAEVHTAL
+4256 SEALAEVYTAL

-4284 MALGSWIQDLE
+4284 MTLGSWIQDLE

-4313 EKIPMISGEVY
+4313 EKIPIISGGVY

-4369 NVPVDSLSFTHHVQ
+4369 NVPVDSLSFTYHVQ

-4451 CRVSEDAVAVPTTE
+4451 CQVSEDAVAVPTTE

-4487 SSSGISTNFITVVS
+4487 SSSGISTNFITAVS
-4501 LPTSEC
+4501 LPTLEC